1 MGRINVFTLEAS
13 ITLDA
18 SSYESEMAK
27 AAKTAKDTGNA
38 VSTSSSAME
47 SAMIKVPVAADKV
60 AKGMENLGKSTT
72 KASDG
77 IDGVKKT
84 TEETKKPL
92 GEIPPLTQKVKSA
105 FEKLSESVTKQASDL
120 DELKAKYASLYL
132 EQGEES
138 AEAQEVARQIT
149 ELSTSLGENK
159 AKISEAVDAA
169 NKFDTTMHDTSE
181 AVDDV
186 AEAVEDAGDKT
197 NLFADIL
204 KANLAS
210 GAIISG
216 VKKLAGVV
224 ADVGKA
230 AYTSYAQHEQL
241 TDGIKKLYG
250 DAAQAVISN
259 ANGAYK
265 SAQMS
270 ANSYMSNIMG
280 FSAALVESLNKD
292 QKEAAK
298 VADTALR
305 DVADNA
311 NAFGKYTVEELA
323 GVYQALAKGQY
334 QTLDNL
340 MLGFAGTKEG
350 LQQLLDKANEL
361 NEEQGIHTQYSI
373 NNFADIVN
381 AIHKVQEEM
390 GIAGTASG
398 EAANT
403 IEGSTAMAK
412 AAWENL
418 ATGMADSSADMEG
431 LTKDFVDSV
440 FTAGRNIIPR
450 VQQIVTGVG
459 TATVEAISYLR
470 ETNSAIDLLVTAFEF
485 AATAATVAGT
495 AIGANM
501 AGKAIA
507 NIATIFTAN
516 ASALAFFTAESGKAA
531 VAEAT
536 LNGVFSVSEIAVGVL
551 TGKIS
556 LATAAQYA
564 WNTAINAN
572 PIGLIAAAVAAL
584 AIGIGKATKAHKDFV
599 KELAGEPQTVE
610 EARAKVE
617 ELEQQYEE
625 ASKARLEAFSS
636 DAGFSGDTVE
646 MERLAEAIKQAKQNL
661 ADLEAQEQAAAEEAA
676 KPVNVIKAA
685 SEEYAA
691 TAQSILED
699 YQNTYTTIYNGLHD
713 VGSAFTSQIEVAKM
727 SWDDFMGNLKG
738 NTEVLQQIDEDFAFV
753 SEKADLAGIS
763 VDGLSQYLASMSTGE
778 QAGFLAGLRDELEDM
793 SGGTDGLSKK
803 LAELMDNVSAYE
815 AAGAETSD
823 GLALAVENVNA
834 RMQEAADSYVEKV
847 GDLDQEAEATEAAT
861 NTMSGLVAGIDSS
874 TPGVLAKLDSLASQM
889 KSRLTNSFAN
899 YTLTIKANIKGS
911 NVPGAKSGLDYVPY
925 DDYLVRLHK
934 GEKVLTAEE
943 ARAYRAGES
952 AGASGGADY
961 DGAGFSGGSRGVTI
975 IQNIQSVAQTPVELA
990 AATEAYF
997 TQARWTI

>member
-1 MGRINVFTLEAS
+1 MAANVFE
-13 ITLDA
+13 
-18 SSYESEMAK
+18 
-27 AAKTAKDTGNA
+27 
-38 VSTSSSAME
+38 
-47 SAMIKVPVAADKV
+47 
-60 AKGMENLGKSTT
+60 
-72 KASDG
+72 
-77 IDGVKKT
+77 
-84 TEETKKPL
+84 
-92 GEIPPLTQKVKSA
+92 
-105 FEKLSESVTKQASDL
+105 
-120 DELKAKYASLYL
+120 
-132 EQGEES
+132 
-138 AEAQEVARQIT
+138 
-149 ELSTSLGENK
+149 
-159 AKISEAVDAA
+159 
-169 NKFDTTMHDTSE
+169 
-181 AVDDV
+181 
-186 AEAVEDAGDKT
+186 
-197 NLFADIL
+197 LFATISLDTDEYERKLKDSGNKTSTFADVL

-210 GAIISG
+210 GAIIAG

-230 AYTSYAQHEQL
+230 AYTSYARYEQL
-241 TDGIKKLYG
+241 AGGAQLMFG
-250 DAAQAVISN
+250 DAYDFVAEKARN
-259 ANGAYK
+259 AYK
-265 SAQMS
+265 TVQMS
-270 ANSYMSNIMG
+270 QNDYLQQVNGFATGLKTALGGNVQAAAELADKVITAEADVVAATGNTQEAVQNAFNGIMKSNFTMLDNLQLGITPTKEG
-280 FSAALVESLNKD
+280 FQQLIDKVNEWNAENGEATAYTIDNLADCQAALVDYIEMQGLAGYAAN
-292 QKEAAK
+292 EAA
-298 VADTALR
+298 
-305 DVADNA
+305 
-311 NAFGKYTVEELA
+311 G
-323 GVYQALAKGQY
+323 
-334 QTLDNL
+334 
-340 MLGFAGTKEG
+340 
-350 LQQLLDKANEL
+350 
-361 NEEQGIHTQYSI
+361 
-373 NNFADIVN
+373 
-381 AIHKVQEEM
+381 
-390 GIAGTASG
+390 
-398 EAANT
+398 T
-403 IEGSTAMAK
+403 IEGSTASMK
-412 AAWENL
+412 AAWQNL

-459 TATVEAISYLR
+459 TATAEAISYLR

-495 AIGANM
+495 AIGASM

-551 TGKIS
+551 TGQIS

-625 ASKARLEAFSS
+625 ASKARLEMFTS

-793 SGGTDGLSKK
+793 SGGTEGLSKK

-815 AAGAETSD
+815 AAGTETSD

>member
-1 MGRINVFTLEAS
+1 MAANVFELFATIS
-13 ITLDA
+13 LDTDE
-18 SSYESEMAK
+18 YERK
-27 AAKTAKDTGNA
+27 LKD
-38 VSTSSSAME
+38 S
-47 SAMIKVPVAADKV
+47 
-60 AKGMENLGKSTT
+60 
-72 KASDG
+72 
-77 IDGVKKT
+77 
-84 TEETKKPL
+84 
-92 GEIPPLTQKVKSA
+92 
-105 FEKLSESVTKQASDL
+105 
-120 DELKAKYASLYL
+120 
-132 EQGEES
+132 
-138 AEAQEVARQIT
+138 
-149 ELSTSLGENK
+149 ENK
-159 AKISEAVDAA
+159 
-169 NKFDTTMHDTSE
+169 TS
-181 AVDDV
+181 
-186 AEAVEDAGDKT
+186 T
-197 NLFADIL
+197 FADVL

-210 GAIISG
+210 GAIIAG

-230 AYTSYAQHEQL
+230 AYTSYARYEQL
-241 TDGIKKLYG
+241 AGGAQLMFG
-250 DAAQAVISN
+250 DAYDFVAEKARN
-259 ANGAYK
+259 AYK
-265 SAQMS
+265 TVQMS
-270 ANSYMSNIMG
+270 QNDYLQQVNGFATGLKTALGGNVQAAAELADKVITAEADVVAATGNTQEAVQNAFNGIMKSNFTMLDNLQLGITPTKEG
-280 FSAALVESLNKD
+280 FQQLIDKVNDWNAENGKATAYTIDNLADCQAALVDYIEMQGLAGYAAN
-292 QKEAAK
+292 EAA
-298 VADTALR
+298 D
-305 DVADNA
+305 
-311 NAFGKYTVEELA
+311 
-323 GVYQALAKGQY
+323 
-334 QTLDNL
+334 
-340 MLGFAGTKEG
+340 
-350 LQQLLDKANEL
+350 
-361 NEEQGIHTQYSI
+361 
-373 NNFADIVN
+373 
-381 AIHKVQEEM
+381 
-390 GIAGTASG
+390 
-398 EAANT
+398 T
-403 IEGSTAMAK
+403 IEGSTASMK
-412 AAWENL
+412 AAWQNL
-418 ATGMADSSADMEG
+418 ATGMADSNADMEG
-431 LTKDFVDSV
+431 LTQDFVDSV
-440 FTAGRNIIPR
+440 FTAGKNIIPR

-470 ETNSAIDLLVTAFEF
+470 ETNSAIDLLVTAFEL

-495 AIGANM
+495 AIGASM

-551 TGKIS
+551 TGQIS

-564 WNTAINAN
+564 WNTAIAAN
-572 PIGLIAAAVAAL
+572 PLGVLAAAVAAL
-584 AIGIGKATKAHKDFV
+584 AIGIGKATKAHKEFV

-617 ELEQQYEE
+617 ELKKQYEE
-625 ASKARLEAFSS
+625 ASKARLEMFSS

-646 MERLAEAIKQAKQNL
+646 MERLAEAIKQAEQNL
-661 ADLEAQEQAAAEEAA
+661 ADLQAQEQAAAEEAA
-676 KPVNVIKAA
+676 KPANVIKAA

-691 TAQSILED
+691 AAQSILED

-713 VGSAFTSQIEVAKM
+713 VGSAFTSQIEVVKM

-793 SGGTDGLSKK
+793 SGGTEGLSKK

-815 AAGAETSD
+815 AAGTETSN

-847 GDLDQEAEATEAAT
+847 GDLDQEAAATEAAT

-911 NVPGAKSGLDYVPY
+911 NIPGAKSGLDYVPY

-934 GEKVLTAEE
+934 GEKVLTAKE

-952 AGASGGADY
+952 AGASGGAGY

>member
-1 MGRINVFTLEAS
+1 MGANVFELFATIS
-13 ITLDA
+13 LDTDE
-18 SSYESEMAK
+18 YERK
-27 AAKTAKDTGNA
+27 LKD
-38 VSTSSSAME
+38 S
-47 SAMIKVPVAADKV
+47 
-60 AKGMENLGKSTT
+60 
-72 KASDG
+72 
-77 IDGVKKT
+77 
-84 TEETKKPL
+84 
-92 GEIPPLTQKVKSA
+92 
-105 FEKLSESVTKQASDL
+105 
-120 DELKAKYASLYL
+120 
-132 EQGEES
+132 
-138 AEAQEVARQIT
+138 
-149 ELSTSLGENK
+149 
-159 AKISEAVDAA
+159 
-169 NKFDTTMHDTSE
+169 
-181 AVDDV
+181 
-186 AEAVEDAGDKT
+186 GDKT
-197 NLFADIL
+197 STFADVL

-210 GAIISG
+210 GAISAG

-230 AYTSYAQHEQL
+230 AYTSYTRYEQL
-241 TDGIKKLYG
+241 AGGAQLMFG
-250 DAAQAVISN
+250 DAYDFVAEKARN
-259 ANGAYK
+259 AYK
-265 SAQMS
+265 SVQMS
-270 ANSYMSNIMG
+270 QNDYLQQVNGFATGLKTALGGNVQAAAELANKVITAEADVVAATGNTQEAVQNAFNGIMKSNFTMLDNLQLGITPTKEGFQQLIDKVNEWNAENGEATSYTIDNLADCQ
-280 FSAALVESLNKD
+280 AALVDYIEMQGLAGYAAN
-292 QKEAAK
+292 EAA
-298 VADTALR
+298 
-305 DVADNA
+305 
-311 NAFGKYTVEELA
+311 G
-323 GVYQALAKGQY
+323 
-334 QTLDNL
+334 
-340 MLGFAGTKEG
+340 
-350 LQQLLDKANEL
+350 
-361 NEEQGIHTQYSI
+361 
-373 NNFADIVN
+373 
-381 AIHKVQEEM
+381 
-390 GIAGTASG
+390 
-398 EAANT
+398 T
-403 IEGSTAMAK
+403 IEGSTASMK
-412 AAWENL
+412 AAWQNL

-440 FTAGRNIIPR
+440 FTAGKNIIPR

-470 ETNSAIDLLVTAFEF
+470 ETNSAIDLLATAFEF
-485 AATAATVAGT
+485 AATAATVAGA

-507 NIATIFTAN
+507 NIATVFTAN

-551 TGKIS
+551 TGQIS

-564 WNTAINAN
+564 WNTAIKAN

-584 AIGIGKATKAHKDFV
+584 AIGIGKATKAHKEFV

-625 ASKARLEAFSS
+625 ASKARLEMFSS

-676 KPVNVIKAA
+676 KPANVIKAA

-691 TAQSILED
+691 AAQSILED

-793 SGGTDGLSKK
+793 SGGTEGLSKK

-815 AAGAETSD
+815 AAGTETSD

-847 GDLDQEAEATEAAT
+847 GDLDQEAAATEAAT

-874 TPGVLAKLDSLASQM
+874 TPGVLTKLDSLASQM

-911 NVPGAKSGLDYVPY
+911 NIPGAKSGLDYVPY

-934 GEKVLTAEE
+934 GETVLTAEE
-943 ARAYRAGES
+943 ARAYRAGKS
-952 AGASGGADY
+952 AGASGGVDY
-961 DGAGFSGGSRGVTI
+961 DGAGFAGGSRGVTI

>member
-1 MGRINVFTLEAS
+1 MAANVFELFATIS
-13 ITLDA
+13 LDTDE
-18 SSYESEMAK
+18 YERK
-27 AAKTAKDTGNA
+27 LKD
-38 VSTSSSAME
+38 S
-47 SAMIKVPVAADKV
+47 
-60 AKGMENLGKSTT
+60 
-72 KASDG
+72 
-77 IDGVKKT
+77 
-84 TEETKKPL
+84 
-92 GEIPPLTQKVKSA
+92 
-105 FEKLSESVTKQASDL
+105 
-120 DELKAKYASLYL
+120 
-132 EQGEES
+132 
-138 AEAQEVARQIT
+138 
-149 ELSTSLGENK
+149 ENK
-159 AKISEAVDAA
+159 
-169 NKFDTTMHDTSE
+169 TS
-181 AVDDV
+181 
-186 AEAVEDAGDKT
+186 T
-197 NLFADIL
+197 FADVL

-210 GAIISG
+210 GAIIAG

-230 AYTSYAQHEQL
+230 AYTSYARYEQL
-241 TDGIKKLYG
+241 AGGAQLMFG
-250 DAAQAVISN
+250 DAYDFVAEKARN
-259 ANGAYK
+259 AYETV
-265 SAQMS
+265 QMS
-270 ANSYMSNIMG
+270 QNDYLQQVNGFATGLKTALGGNVQAAAELADKVITAEADVVAATGNTQEAVQNAFNGIMKSNFTMLDNLQLGITPTKEG
-280 FSAALVESLNKD
+280 FQQLIDKVNEWNAENGEATAYTIDNLADCQAALVDYIEMQGLAGYAAN
-292 QKEAAK
+292 EAA
-298 VADTALR
+298 
-305 DVADNA
+305 
-311 NAFGKYTVEELA
+311 G
-323 GVYQALAKGQY
+323 
-334 QTLDNL
+334 
-340 MLGFAGTKEG
+340 
-350 LQQLLDKANEL
+350 
-361 NEEQGIHTQYSI
+361 
-373 NNFADIVN
+373 
-381 AIHKVQEEM
+381 
-390 GIAGTASG
+390 
-398 EAANT
+398 T
-403 IEGSTAMAK
+403 IEGSTASMK
-412 AAWENL
+412 AAWQNL

-440 FTAGRNIIPR
+440 FTAGKNIIPR

-459 TATVEAISYLR
+459 AATAEAISYLR
-470 ETNSAIDLLVTAFEF
+470 ETNGAIDLLVTAFEF

-495 AIGANM
+495 AIGVNM

-551 TGKIS
+551 TGQIS

-584 AIGIGKATKAHKDFV
+584 AIGIGKATKAHKAFV

-625 ASKARLEAFSS
+625 ASKARLEMFTS

-646 MERLAEAIKQAKQNL
+646 MERLSEAIKQAKQNL

-676 KPVNVIKAA
+676 KPANVIKAA

-713 VGSAFTSQIEVAKM
+713 VGSAFTSQIEVVKM
-727 SWDDFMGNLKG
+727 SWDGLMGNLHG
-738 NTEVLQQIDEDFAFV
+738 NTEVLQQIDEDFAFIR
-753 SEKADLAGIS
+753 EKADLAGVSI
-763 VDGLSQYLASMSTGE
+763 DGLGKYLASMSDGE
-778 QAGFLAGLRDELEDM
+778 KAGFLAGVRKELEDM
-793 SGGTDGLSKK
+793 SGGTDGLSRKF
-803 LAELMDNVSAYE
+803 ATLMDGISAYE
-815 AAGAETSD
+815 AAGTETSD

-847 GDLDQEAEATEAAT
+847 GDLDQEAAATEAAT

-874 TPGVLAKLDSLASQM
+874 TPGVLDKLDSLASQM

-943 ARAYRAGES
+943 ARAYRAGKS

-961 DGAGFSGGSRGVTI
+961 DGVGFAGGGRGVTI
-975 IQNIQSVAQTPVELA
+975 IQNINSPVQSEVELA

>member
-1 MGRINVFTLEAS
+1 MAANVFELFATIS
-13 ITLDA
+13 LDTDE
-18 SSYESEMAK
+18 YERK
-27 AAKTAKDTGNA
+27 LKD
-38 VSTSSSAME
+38 S
-47 SAMIKVPVAADKV
+47 
-60 AKGMENLGKSTT
+60 
-72 KASDG
+72 
-77 IDGVKKT
+77 
-84 TEETKKPL
+84 
-92 GEIPPLTQKVKSA
+92 
-105 FEKLSESVTKQASDL
+105 
-120 DELKAKYASLYL
+120 
-132 EQGEES
+132 
-138 AEAQEVARQIT
+138 
-149 ELSTSLGENK
+149 ENK
-159 AKISEAVDAA
+159 
-169 NKFDTTMHDTSE
+169 TSTFS
-181 AVDDV
+181 DV
-186 AEAVEDAGDKT
+186 
-197 NLFADIL
+197 L

-210 GAIISG
+210 GAIIAG

-230 AYTSYAQHEQL
+230 AYTSYARYEQL
-241 TDGIKKLYG
+241 ASGAQLMFG
-250 DAAQAVISN
+250 DAYDFVAEKARN
-259 ANGAYK
+259 AYK
-265 SAQMS
+265 SVQMS
-270 ANSYMSNIMG
+270 QNDYLQQVNGFATGLKTALGGNVQAAAKLADKVITAEADVVAATGTTQEAVQNAFNGIMKSNYTMLDNLQLGITPTKEG
-280 FSAALVESLNKD
+280 FQQLIDKVNEWNAETGEATAYTIDNLADCQAALVDYIEMQGLSNYAAE
-292 QKEAAK
+292 EAA
-298 VADTALR
+298 R
-305 DVADNA
+305 
-311 NAFGKYTVEELA
+311 
-323 GVYQALAKGQY
+323 
-334 QTLDNL
+334 
-340 MLGFAGTKEG
+340 
-350 LQQLLDKANEL
+350 
-361 NEEQGIHTQYSI
+361 
-373 NNFADIVN
+373 
-381 AIHKVQEEM
+381 
-390 GIAGTASG
+390 
-398 EAANT
+398 T
-403 IEGSTAMAK
+403 IEGSTASMK
-412 AAWENL
+412 AAWQNL
-418 ATGMADSSADMEG
+418 ATDMADSSADMEG
-431 LTKDFVDSV
+431 LTQDFVDSV
-440 FTAGRNIIPR
+440 FTAGKNIIPR

-564 WNTAINAN
+564 WNTAITAN
-572 PIGLIAAAVAAL
+572 PLGVLAAAVAAL
-584 AIGIGKATKAHKDFV
+584 AIGIGKATKAHKAFV

-625 ASKARLEAFSS
+625 ASKARLEMFTS

-713 VGSAFTSQIEVAKM
+713 VGSAFTSQIEVVKM
-727 SWDDFMGNLKG
+727 SWDDFMGNLTG
-738 NTEVLQQIDEDFAFV
+738 NTEVLQQIDEDFAFI

-763 VDGLSQYLASMSTGE
+763 IDGLAQYLASMSTGE
-778 QAGFLAGLRDELEDM
+778 KAGFLAGAREELEDM
-793 SGGTDGLSKK
+793 SGGVDGLRGK
-803 LAELMDNVSAYE
+803 LATLMDGVSAYE
-815 AAGAETSD
+815 AAGTESTD
-823 GLALAVENVNA
+823 GLALAVENVKA

-847 GDLDQEAEATEAAT
+847 GDLDQEAAATEAAT

-943 ARAYRAGES
+943 ARAYRAGKS
-952 AGASGGADY
+952 AGASGVADY
-961 DGAGFSGGSRGVTI
+961 DGVGFSGGSRGVTI

>member
-1 MGRINVFTLEAS
+1 MAANVFELFATIS
-13 ITLDA
+13 LDTDE
-18 SSYESEMAK
+18 YERK
-27 AAKTAKDTGNA
+27 LKD
-38 VSTSSSAME
+38 S
-47 SAMIKVPVAADKV
+47 
-60 AKGMENLGKSTT
+60 
-72 KASDG
+72 
-77 IDGVKKT
+77 
-84 TEETKKPL
+84 
-92 GEIPPLTQKVKSA
+92 
-105 FEKLSESVTKQASDL
+105 
-120 DELKAKYASLYL
+120 
-132 EQGEES
+132 
-138 AEAQEVARQIT
+138 
-149 ELSTSLGENK
+149 ENK
-159 AKISEAVDAA
+159 
-169 NKFDTTMHDTSE
+169 TS
-181 AVDDV
+181 
-186 AEAVEDAGDKT
+186 T
-197 NLFADIL
+197 FADVL

-210 GAIISG
+210 GAIIAG

-373 NNFADIVN
+373 DNFADIVN

-459 TATVEAISYLR
+459 TATAEAISYLR

-495 AIGANM
+495 AIGVNM

-564 WNTAINAN
+564 WNTAITAN
-572 PIGLIAAAVAAL
+572 PLGVLAAAVAAL
-584 AIGIGKATKAHKDFV
+584 AIGIGKATKAHKEYV

-610 EARAKVE
+610 EARARVE

-625 ASKARLEAFSS
+625 ASKARLEMFSS

-676 KPVNVIKAA
+676 KPANVIKAA

-691 TAQSILED
+691 AAQSILED

-738 NTEVLQQIDEDFAFV
+738 NTEVLQQIDEDFAFI

-793 SGGTDGLSKK
+793 SGGTEGLSKK
-803 LAELMDNVSAYE
+803 TCGAY
-815 AAGAETSD
+815 G
-823 GLALAVENVNA
+823 
-834 RMQEAADSYVEKV
+834 
-847 GDLDQEAEATEAAT
+847 
-861 NTMSGLVAGIDSS
+861 
-874 TPGVLAKLDSLASQM
+874 
-889 KSRLTNSFAN
+889 
-899 YTLTIKANIKGS
+899 
-911 NVPGAKSGLDYVPY
+911 
-925 DDYLVRLHK
+925 
-934 GEKVLTAEE
+934 
-943 ARAYRAGES
+943 
-952 AGASGGADY
+952 
-961 DGAGFSGGSRGVTI
+961 
-975 IQNIQSVAQTPVELA
+975 
-990 AATEAYF
+990 
-997 TQARWTI
+997 

>member
-1 MGRINVFTLEAS
+1 MAANVFELFATIS
-13 ITLDA
+13 LDTDE
-18 SSYESEMAK
+18 YERK
-27 AAKTAKDTGNA
+27 LKD
-38 VSTSSSAME
+38 S
-47 SAMIKVPVAADKV
+47 
-60 AKGMENLGKSTT
+60 
-72 KASDG
+72 
-77 IDGVKKT
+77 
-84 TEETKKPL
+84 
-92 GEIPPLTQKVKSA
+92 
-105 FEKLSESVTKQASDL
+105 
-120 DELKAKYASLYL
+120 
-132 EQGEES
+132 
-138 AEAQEVARQIT
+138 
-149 ELSTSLGENK
+149 ENK
-159 AKISEAVDAA
+159 
-169 NKFDTTMHDTSE
+169 TS
-181 AVDDV
+181 
-186 AEAVEDAGDKT
+186 T
-197 NLFADIL
+197 FADVL

-210 GAIISG
+210 GAIIAG

-230 AYTSYAQHEQL
+230 AYTSYARYEQL
-241 TDGIKKLYG
+241 ASGAQLMFG
-250 DAAQAVISN
+250 DAYDFVAEKARN
-259 ANGAYK
+259 AYK
-265 SAQMS
+265 TVQMS
-270 ANSYMSNIMG
+270 QNDYLQQVNGFATGLKTALGGNVQAAAELADKVITAEADVVAATGNSQEAVQNAFNGIMKSNYTMLDNLQLGIAPTKEG
-280 FSAALVESLNKD
+280 FQQLIDKVNEWNAENGEATSYTIDNLADCQAALVDYIEMQGLAGYAAN
-292 QKEAAK
+292 EAA
-298 VADTALR
+298 
-305 DVADNA
+305 
-311 NAFGKYTVEELA
+311 G
-323 GVYQALAKGQY
+323 
-334 QTLDNL
+334 
-340 MLGFAGTKEG
+340 
-350 LQQLLDKANEL
+350 
-361 NEEQGIHTQYSI
+361 
-373 NNFADIVN
+373 
-381 AIHKVQEEM
+381 
-390 GIAGTASG
+390 
-398 EAANT
+398 T
-403 IEGSTAMAK
+403 IEGSTASMK
-412 AAWENL
+412 AAWQNL
-418 ATGMADSSADMEG
+418 ATGMADSNADMEG

-440 FTAGRNIIPR
+440 FTAGKNIIPR

-495 AIGANM
+495 AIGASM

-551 TGKIS
+551 TGQIS

-676 KPVNVIKAA
+676 KPANVIKAA

-691 TAQSILED
+691 AAQSILED

-713 VGSAFTSQIEVAKM
+713 VGSAFTSKIEVVKM

-815 AAGAETSD
+815 AAGTEPSD

-847 GDLDQEAEATEAAT
+847 GDLDQEAAATKAAT

>member
-1 MGRINVFTLEAS
+1 MAANVFELFATIS
-13 ITLDA
+13 LDTDE
-18 SSYESEMAK
+18 YERK
-27 AAKTAKDTGNA
+27 LKD
-38 VSTSSSAME
+38 S
-47 SAMIKVPVAADKV
+47 
-60 AKGMENLGKSTT
+60 
-72 KASDG
+72 
-77 IDGVKKT
+77 
-84 TEETKKPL
+84 
-92 GEIPPLTQKVKSA
+92 
-105 FEKLSESVTKQASDL
+105 
-120 DELKAKYASLYL
+120 
-132 EQGEES
+132 
-138 AEAQEVARQIT
+138 
-149 ELSTSLGENK
+149 ENK
-159 AKISEAVDAA
+159 
-169 NKFDTTMHDTSE
+169 TS
-181 AVDDV
+181 
-186 AEAVEDAGDKT
+186 T
-197 NLFADIL
+197 FADVL

-210 GAIISG
+210 GAIIAG

-230 AYTSYAQHEQL
+230 AYTSYARYEQL
-241 TDGIKKLYG
+241 AGGAQLMFG
-250 DAAQAVISN
+250 DAYDFVAEKARN
-259 ANGAYK
+259 AYK
-265 SAQMS
+265 SVQMS
-270 ANSYMSNIMG
+270 QNDYLQQVNG
-280 FSAALVESLNKD
+280 FSTGLKTALGGNVQAAAELADKVITAEADVVAATGNTQEAVQNAFNGIMKSNFTMLDNLQLGITPTKEGFQQLIDKVNEWNAENGEATAYTIDNLADCQAALVDYIEMQGLAGYAAN
-292 QKEAAK
+292 EAA
-298 VADTALR
+298 
-305 DVADNA
+305 
-311 NAFGKYTVEELA
+311 G
-323 GVYQALAKGQY
+323 
-334 QTLDNL
+334 
-340 MLGFAGTKEG
+340 
-350 LQQLLDKANEL
+350 
-361 NEEQGIHTQYSI
+361 
-373 NNFADIVN
+373 
-381 AIHKVQEEM
+381 
-390 GIAGTASG
+390 
-398 EAANT
+398 T
-403 IEGSTAMAK
+403 IEGSTASMK
-412 AAWENL
+412 AAWQNL

-459 TATVEAISYLR
+459 TATAEAISYLR

-495 AIGANM
+495 AIGASM

-551 TGKIS
+551 SGQIS

-625 ASKARLEAFSS
+625 ASKARLEMFTS

-713 VGSAFTSQIEVAKM
+713 VGSAFTSQIEVVKM
-727 SWDDFMGNLKG
+727 SWDGLMGNLHG
-738 NTEVLQQIDEDFAFV
+738 NTEVLQQIDEDFAFIR
-753 SEKADLAGIS
+753 EKADLAGVSI
-763 VDGLSQYLASMSTGE
+763 DGLGKYLASMSDGE
-778 QAGFLAGLRDELEDM
+778 KAGFLAGVRKELEDM
-793 SGGTDGLSKK
+793 SGGTDGLSRKF
-803 LAELMDNVSAYE
+803 ATLMDGISAYE
-815 AAGAETSD
+815 AAGTETSD

-847 GDLDQEAEATEAAT
+847 GDLDQEAAATEAAT

-874 TPGVLAKLDSLASQM
+874 TPGVLDKLDSLASQM

-943 ARAYRAGES
+943 ARAYRAGKS

-961 DGAGFSGGSRGVTI
+961 DGVGFAGGGRGVTI
-975 IQNIQSVAQTPVELA
+975 IQNINSPVQSEVELA

>member
-1 MGRINVFTLEAS
+1 MAANVFELFATIS
-13 ITLDA
+13 LDTDE
-18 SSYESEMAK
+18 YERK
-27 AAKTAKDTGNA
+27 LKD
-38 VSTSSSAME
+38 S
-47 SAMIKVPVAADKV
+47 
-60 AKGMENLGKSTT
+60 
-72 KASDG
+72 
-77 IDGVKKT
+77 
-84 TEETKKPL
+84 
-92 GEIPPLTQKVKSA
+92 
-105 FEKLSESVTKQASDL
+105 
-120 DELKAKYASLYL
+120 
-132 EQGEES
+132 
-138 AEAQEVARQIT
+138 
-149 ELSTSLGENK
+149 ENK
-159 AKISEAVDAA
+159 
-169 NKFDTTMHDTSE
+169 TS
-181 AVDDV
+181 
-186 AEAVEDAGDKT
+186 T
-197 NLFADIL
+197 FADVL

-210 GAIISG
+210 GAIIAG

-230 AYTSYAQHEQL
+230 AYTSYARYEQL
-241 TDGIKKLYG
+241 AGGAQLMFG
-250 DAAQAVISN
+250 DAYDFVAEKARN
-259 ANGAYK
+259 AYETV
-265 SAQMS
+265 QMS
-270 ANSYMSNIMG
+270 QNDYLQQVNGFATGLKTALGGNVQAAAELADKVITAEADVVAATGNTQEAVQNAFNGIMKSNFTMLDNLQLGIAPTKEG
-280 FSAALVESLNKD
+280 FQQLIDKVNEWNAENGEATAYTIDNLADCQAALVDYIEMQGLAGYAAN
-292 QKEAAK
+292 EAA
-298 VADTALR
+298 
-305 DVADNA
+305 
-311 NAFGKYTVEELA
+311 G
-323 GVYQALAKGQY
+323 
-334 QTLDNL
+334 
-340 MLGFAGTKEG
+340 
-350 LQQLLDKANEL
+350 
-361 NEEQGIHTQYSI
+361 
-373 NNFADIVN
+373 
-381 AIHKVQEEM
+381 
-390 GIAGTASG
+390 
-398 EAANT
+398 T
-403 IEGSTAMAK
+403 IEGSTASMK
-412 AAWENL
+412 AAWQNL

-440 FTAGRNIIPR
+440 FTAGKNIIPR

-676 KPVNVIKAA
+676 KPANVIKAA

-691 TAQSILED
+691 AAQSILED

-793 SGGTDGLSKK
+793 SGGTEGLSKK

>member
-197 NLFADIL
+197 NLFADVL

-210 GAIISG
+210 GAIIAG

-440 FTAGRNIIPR
+440 FTAGKNIIPR

-495 AIGANM
+495 AIGASM

-551 TGKIS
+551 TGQIS

-625 ASKARLEAFSS
+625 ASKARLEMFTS
-636 DAGFSGDTVE
+636 DAGFSGGTVE

-793 SGGTDGLSKK
+793 SGGTEGLSKK

-815 AAGAETSD
+815 AAGTETSD

-961 DGAGFSGGSRGVTI
+961 DGAGVSGGSRGVTI

>member
-1 MGRINVFTLEAS
+1 MAANVFELFATIS
-13 ITLDA
+13 LDTDE
-18 SSYESEMAK
+18 YERK
-27 AAKTAKDTGNA
+27 LKD
-38 VSTSSSAME
+38 S
-47 SAMIKVPVAADKV
+47 
-60 AKGMENLGKSTT
+60 
-72 KASDG
+72 
-77 IDGVKKT
+77 
-84 TEETKKPL
+84 
-92 GEIPPLTQKVKSA
+92 
-105 FEKLSESVTKQASDL
+105 
-120 DELKAKYASLYL
+120 
-132 EQGEES
+132 
-138 AEAQEVARQIT
+138 
-149 ELSTSLGENK
+149 ENK
-159 AKISEAVDAA
+159 
-169 NKFDTTMHDTSE
+169 TS
-181 AVDDV
+181 
-186 AEAVEDAGDKT
+186 T
-197 NLFADIL
+197 FADVL

-210 GAIISG
+210 GAIIAG

-230 AYTSYAQHEQL
+230 AYTSYARYEQL
-241 TDGIKKLYG
+241 AGGAQLMFG
-250 DAAQAVISN
+250 DAYDFVAEKARN
-259 ANGAYK
+259 AYK
-265 SAQMS
+265 TVQMS
-270 ANSYMSNIMG
+270 QNDYLQQVNGFATGLKTALGGNVQAAAELADKVITAEADVVAATGNSQEAVQNAFNGIMKSNYTMLDNLQLGITPTKEG
-280 FSAALVESLNKD
+280 FQQLIDKVNEWNAENGEATSYTIDNLADCQAALVDYIEMQGLAGYAAN
-292 QKEAAK
+292 EAA
-298 VADTALR
+298 
-305 DVADNA
+305 
-311 NAFGKYTVEELA
+311 G
-323 GVYQALAKGQY
+323 
-334 QTLDNL
+334 
-340 MLGFAGTKEG
+340 
-350 LQQLLDKANEL
+350 
-361 NEEQGIHTQYSI
+361 
-373 NNFADIVN
+373 
-381 AIHKVQEEM
+381 
-390 GIAGTASG
+390 
-398 EAANT
+398 T
-403 IEGSTAMAK
+403 IEGSTASMK
-412 AAWENL
+412 AAWQNL
-418 ATGMADSSADMEG
+418 ATGMADSNADMEG

-440 FTAGRNIIPR
+440 FTAGKNIIPR

-495 AIGANM
+495 AIAANM

-507 NIATIFTAN
+507 NIATVFTAN

-676 KPVNVIKAA
+676 KPANVIKAA

-691 TAQSILED
+691 AAQSILED

-753 SEKADLAGIS
+753 SEKADLAGVSI
-763 VDGLSQYLASMSTGE
+763 DGLAQYLASMSTGE

-793 SGGTDGLSKK
+793 SGGTEGLSKK

-815 AAGAETSD
+815 AAGTETSD
-823 GLALAVENVNA
+823 GLALAVENVKS

-847 GDLDQEAEATEAAT
+847 GDLDQEAAATEAAT

-874 TPGVLAKLDSLASQM
+874 TPGVLDKLDSLASQM

-899 YTLTIKANIKGS
+899 YTLTIRANIKGS

-934 GEKVLTAEE
+934 GEKVLAAEE
-943 ARAYRAGES
+943 ARAYRAGKS
-952 AGASGGADY
+952 AGASGVADY
-961 DGAGFSGGSRGVTI
+961 DGVGFSGGSRGVTI

>member
-1 MGRINVFTLEAS
+1 MGRINVFKLEAS

-186 AEAVEDAGDKT
+186 AEAVEDAGEKT

-210 GAIISG
+210 GAIIAG

-230 AYTSYAQHEQL
+230 AYTSYARYEQL
-241 TDGIKKLYG
+241 AGGAQLMFG
-250 DAAQAVISN
+250 DAYDFVAEKARN
-259 ANGAYK
+259 AYK
-265 SAQMS
+265 TVQMS
-270 ANSYMSNIMG
+270 QNDYLQQVNGFATGLKTALGGNVQAAAELADKVITAEADVVAATGNTQEAVQNAFNGIMKSNFTMLDNLQLGITPTKEG
-280 FSAALVESLNKD
+280 FQQLIDKVNEWNAENGEATAYTIDNLADCQAALVDYIEMQGLAGYAAN
-292 QKEAAK
+292 EAA
-298 VADTALR
+298 
-305 DVADNA
+305 
-311 NAFGKYTVEELA
+311 G
-323 GVYQALAKGQY
+323 
-334 QTLDNL
+334 
-340 MLGFAGTKEG
+340 
-350 LQQLLDKANEL
+350 
-361 NEEQGIHTQYSI
+361 
-373 NNFADIVN
+373 
-381 AIHKVQEEM
+381 
-390 GIAGTASG
+390 
-398 EAANT
+398 T
-403 IEGSTAMAK
+403 IEGSTASMK
-412 AAWENL
+412 AAWQNL

-431 LTKDFVDSV
+431 LTQDFVDSV

-470 ETNSAIDLLVTAFEF
+470 ETNSAIDLLATAFEF
-485 AATAATVAGT
+485 AATAATVAGA

-507 NIATIFTAN
+507 NIATVFTAN

-536 LNGVFSVSEIAVGVL
+536 LNGVFSVSEIAIGVL

-564 WNTAINAN
+564 WNTAIQAN

-584 AIGIGKATKAHKDFV
+584 AIGIGKATKAHKEFV

-625 ASKARLEAFSS
+625 ASKARLEMFSS

-646 MERLAEAIKQAKQNL
+646 MERLAEAIKQAEQNL
-661 ADLEAQEQAAAEEAA
+661 ADLQAQEQAAAEEAA
-676 KPVNVIKAA
+676 KPANVIKAA

-691 TAQSILED
+691 AAQSILED

-793 SGGTDGLSKK
+793 SGGTEGLSKK

-815 AAGAETSD
+815 AAGTETSD
-823 GLALAVENVNA
+823 GLALAVENVKS

-847 GDLDQEAEATEAAT
+847 GDLDMEAEATEAAT

-874 TPGVLAKLDSLASQM
+874 TPGVLGKLDSLASQM

-911 NVPGAKSGLDYVPY
+911 NIPGAKSGLDYVPY

-934 GEKVLTAEE
+934 GEKVLTAKE
-943 ARAYRAGES
+943 ARAYRAGKS

-961 DGAGFSGGSRGVTI
+961 DGAGFAGGGRGVTI
-975 IQNIQSVAQTPVELA
+975 IQNINSPVQSEVELA

>member
-1 MGRINVFTLEAS
+1 MAANVFELFATIS
-13 ITLDA
+13 LDTDE
-18 SSYESEMAK
+18 YERK
-27 AAKTAKDTGNA
+27 LKD
-38 VSTSSSAME
+38 S
-47 SAMIKVPVAADKV
+47 
-60 AKGMENLGKSTT
+60 
-72 KASDG
+72 
-77 IDGVKKT
+77 
-84 TEETKKPL
+84 
-92 GEIPPLTQKVKSA
+92 
-105 FEKLSESVTKQASDL
+105 
-120 DELKAKYASLYL
+120 
-132 EQGEES
+132 
-138 AEAQEVARQIT
+138 
-149 ELSTSLGENK
+149 ENK
-159 AKISEAVDAA
+159 
-169 NKFDTTMHDTSE
+169 TS
-181 AVDDV
+181 
-186 AEAVEDAGDKT
+186 T
-197 NLFADIL
+197 FADVL

-210 GAIISG
+210 GAIIAG

-230 AYTSYAQHEQL
+230 AYTSYARYEQL
-241 TDGIKKLYG
+241 AGGAQLMFG
-250 DAAQAVISN
+250 DAYDFVAEKARN
-259 ANGAYK
+259 AYETV
-265 SAQMS
+265 QMS
-270 ANSYMSNIMG
+270 QNDYLQQVNGFATGLKTALGGNVQAAAELADKVITAEADVVAATGNTQEAVQNAFNGIMKSNFTMLDNLQLGITPTKEG
-280 FSAALVESLNKD
+280 FQQLIDKVNEWNAENGEATAYTIDNLADCQAALVDYIEMQGLAGYAAN
-292 QKEAAK
+292 EAA
-298 VADTALR
+298 
-305 DVADNA
+305 
-311 NAFGKYTVEELA
+311 G
-323 GVYQALAKGQY
+323 
-334 QTLDNL
+334 
-340 MLGFAGTKEG
+340 
-350 LQQLLDKANEL
+350 
-361 NEEQGIHTQYSI
+361 
-373 NNFADIVN
+373 
-381 AIHKVQEEM
+381 
-390 GIAGTASG
+390 
-398 EAANT
+398 T
-403 IEGSTAMAK
+403 IEGSTASMK
-412 AAWENL
+412 AAWQNL

-440 FTAGRNIIPR
+440 FTAGKNIIPR

-584 AIGIGKATKAHKDFV
+584 AIGIGKATKAHKAFV

-625 ASKARLEAFSS
+625 ASKARLEMFTS

-713 VGSAFTSQIEVAKM
+713 VGSAFTSQIEVVKM
-727 SWDDFMGNLKG
+727 SWDGLMGNLHG
-738 NTEVLQQIDEDFAFV
+738 NTEVLQQIDEDFAFIR
-753 SEKADLAGIS
+753 EKADLAGVSI
-763 VDGLSQYLASMSTGE
+763 DGLGKYLASMSDGE
-778 QAGFLAGLRDELEDM
+778 KAGFLAGVRKELEDM
-793 SGGTDGLSKK
+793 SGGTDGLSRKF
-803 LAELMDNVSAYE
+803 ATLMDGISAYE
-815 AAGAETSD
+815 AAGTETSD

-847 GDLDQEAEATEAAT
+847 GDLDQEAAATEAAT

-874 TPGVLAKLDSLASQM
+874 TPGVLDKLDSLASQM

-943 ARAYRAGES
+943 ARAYRAGKS

-961 DGAGFSGGSRGVTI
+961 DGVGFAGGGRGVTI
-975 IQNIQSVAQTPVELA
+975 IQNINSPVQSEVELA

>member
-1 MGRINVFTLEAS
+1 MAANVFELFATIS
-13 ITLDA
+13 LDTDE
-18 SSYESEMAK
+18 YERK
-27 AAKTAKDTGNA
+27 LKD
-38 VSTSSSAME
+38 S
-47 SAMIKVPVAADKV
+47 
-60 AKGMENLGKSTT
+60 
-72 KASDG
+72 
-77 IDGVKKT
+77 
-84 TEETKKPL
+84 
-92 GEIPPLTQKVKSA
+92 
-105 FEKLSESVTKQASDL
+105 
-120 DELKAKYASLYL
+120 
-132 EQGEES
+132 
-138 AEAQEVARQIT
+138 
-149 ELSTSLGENK
+149 ENK
-159 AKISEAVDAA
+159 
-169 NKFDTTMHDTSE
+169 TS
-181 AVDDV
+181 
-186 AEAVEDAGDKT
+186 T
-197 NLFADIL
+197 FADVL

-210 GAIISG
+210 GAIIAG

-230 AYTSYAQHEQL
+230 AYTSYARYEQL
-241 TDGIKKLYG
+241 AGGAQLMFG
-250 DAAQAVISN
+250 DAYDFVAEKARN
-259 ANGAYK
+259 AYK
-265 SAQMS
+265 TVQMS
-270 ANSYMSNIMG
+270 QNDYLQQVNGFATGLKTALGGNVQAAAELADKVITAEADVVAATGNTQEAVQNAFNGIMKSNFTMLDNLQLGITPTKEGFQQLIDKVNEWNAENGEATSYTIDNLADCQ
-280 FSAALVESLNKD
+280 AALVDYIEMQGLAGYAAN
-292 QKEAAK
+292 EAA
-298 VADTALR
+298 
-305 DVADNA
+305 
-311 NAFGKYTVEELA
+311 G
-323 GVYQALAKGQY
+323 
-334 QTLDNL
+334 
-340 MLGFAGTKEG
+340 
-350 LQQLLDKANEL
+350 
-361 NEEQGIHTQYSI
+361 
-373 NNFADIVN
+373 
-381 AIHKVQEEM
+381 
-390 GIAGTASG
+390 
-398 EAANT
+398 T
-403 IEGSTAMAK
+403 IEGSTASMK
-412 AAWENL
+412 AAWQNL

-440 FTAGRNIIPR
+440 FTAGKNIIPR

-459 TATVEAISYLR
+459 TATAEAISYLR
-470 ETNSAIDLLVTAFEF
+470 KTNSAIDLLVTAFEF

-495 AIGANM
+495 AIGVNM

-507 NIATIFTAN
+507 DIATIFTAN

-551 TGKIS
+551 TGQIS

-625 ASKARLEAFSS
+625 ASKARLEAFTS

-713 VGSAFTSQIEVAKM
+713 VGSAFTSQIEVTKM

-738 NTEVLQQIDEDFAFV
+738 NTEVLQQIDEDFAFI

-763 VDGLSQYLASMSTGE
+763 IDGLAQYLASMSTGE
-778 QAGFLAGLRDELEDM
+778 KAGFLAGAREELEDM
-793 SGGTDGLSKK
+793 SGGVDGLRGK
-803 LAELMDNVSAYE
+803 LATLMDGVSAYE
-815 AAGAETSD
+815 AAGTESTD
-823 GLALAVENVNA
+823 GLALAVENVEA

-847 GDLDQEAEATEAAT
+847 GDLDQEAAATEAAT

-874 TPGVLAKLDSLASQM
+874 TPGVLDKLDSLASQM

-961 DGAGFSGGSRGVTI
+961 DGAGVFGGSRGVTI

>member
-1 MGRINVFTLEAS
+1 MAANVFELFATIS
-13 ITLDA
+13 LDTDE
-18 SSYESEMAK
+18 YERK
-27 AAKTAKDTGNA
+27 LKD
-38 VSTSSSAME
+38 S
-47 SAMIKVPVAADKV
+47 
-60 AKGMENLGKSTT
+60 
-72 KASDG
+72 
-77 IDGVKKT
+77 
-84 TEETKKPL
+84 
-92 GEIPPLTQKVKSA
+92 
-105 FEKLSESVTKQASDL
+105 
-120 DELKAKYASLYL
+120 
-132 EQGEES
+132 
-138 AEAQEVARQIT
+138 
-149 ELSTSLGENK
+149 ENK
-159 AKISEAVDAA
+159 
-169 NKFDTTMHDTSE
+169 TS
-181 AVDDV
+181 
-186 AEAVEDAGDKT
+186 T
-197 NLFADIL
+197 FADVL

-210 GAIISG
+210 GAIIAG

-230 AYTSYAQHEQL
+230 AYTSYARYEQL
-241 TDGIKKLYG
+241 AGGAQLMFG
-250 DAAQAVISN
+250 DAYDFVAEKARN
-259 ANGAYK
+259 AYK
-265 SAQMS
+265 TVQMS
-270 ANSYMSNIMG
+270 QNDYLQQVNGFATGLKTALGGNVQAAAELADKVITAEADVVAATGNSQEAVQNAFNGIMKSNYTMLDNLQLGIAPTKEG
-280 FSAALVESLNKD
+280 FQQLIDKVNEWNAENGEATSYTIDNLADCQAALVDYIEMQGLAGYAAN
-292 QKEAAK
+292 EAA
-298 VADTALR
+298 
-305 DVADNA
+305 
-311 NAFGKYTVEELA
+311 G
-323 GVYQALAKGQY
+323 
-334 QTLDNL
+334 
-340 MLGFAGTKEG
+340 
-350 LQQLLDKANEL
+350 
-361 NEEQGIHTQYSI
+361 
-373 NNFADIVN
+373 
-381 AIHKVQEEM
+381 
-390 GIAGTASG
+390 
-398 EAANT
+398 T
-403 IEGSTAMAK
+403 IEGSTASMK
-412 AAWENL
+412 AAWQNL
-418 ATGMADSSADMEG
+418 ATGMADSNADMEG

-470 ETNSAIDLLVTAFEF
+470 ETNSAIDLLATAFEF
-485 AATAATVAGT
+485 AATAATVAGA

-564 WNTAINAN
+564 WNTAIKAN

-584 AIGIGKATKAHKDFV
+584 AIGIGKATKAHKEFV

-617 ELEQQYEE
+617 ELKKQYEE
-625 ASKARLEAFSS
+625 ASKARLEMFSS

-676 KPVNVIKAA
+676 KPANVIKAA

-691 TAQSILED
+691 AAQSILED
-699 YQNTYTTIYNGLHD
+699 YQNTYTSIYNGLHD
-713 VGSAFTSQIEVAKM
+713 VGSAFTSQIEVVKM
-727 SWDDFMGNLKG
+727 SWDGLMGNLHG
-738 NTEVLQQIDEDFAFV
+738 NTEVLQQIDEDFAFIR
-753 SEKADLAGIS
+753 EKADLAGVSI
-763 VDGLSQYLASMSTGE
+763 DGLGKYLASMSDGE
-778 QAGFLAGLRDELEDM
+778 KAGFLAGVREELEDM
-793 SGGTDGLSKK
+793 SGGTDGLSRKF
-803 LAELMDNVSAYE
+803 AELMDNVSAYE
-815 AAGAETSD
+815 AAGTETSD
-823 GLALAVENVNA
+823 GLALAVENVKS

-847 GDLDQEAEATEAAT
+847 GDLDQEAAATEAAT

>member
-1 MGRINVFTLEAS
+1 MAANVFELFATIS
-13 ITLDA
+13 LDTDE
-18 SSYESEMAK
+18 YERK
-27 AAKTAKDTGNA
+27 LKD
-38 VSTSSSAME
+38 S
-47 SAMIKVPVAADKV
+47 
-60 AKGMENLGKSTT
+60 
-72 KASDG
+72 
-77 IDGVKKT
+77 
-84 TEETKKPL
+84 
-92 GEIPPLTQKVKSA
+92 
-105 FEKLSESVTKQASDL
+105 
-120 DELKAKYASLYL
+120 
-132 EQGEES
+132 
-138 AEAQEVARQIT
+138 
-149 ELSTSLGENK
+149 ENK
-159 AKISEAVDAA
+159 
-169 NKFDTTMHDTSE
+169 TSTFS
-181 AVDDV
+181 DV
-186 AEAVEDAGDKT
+186 
-197 NLFADIL
+197 L

-210 GAIISG
+210 GAIIAG

-230 AYTSYAQHEQL
+230 AYTSYARYEQL
-241 TDGIKKLYG
+241 ASGAQLMFG
-250 DAAQAVISN
+250 DAYDFVAEKARN
-259 ANGAYK
+259 AYK
-265 SAQMS
+265 SVQMS
-270 ANSYMSNIMG
+270 QNDYLQQVNGFATGLKTALGGNVQAAAKLADKVITAEADVVAATGTTQEAVQNAFNGIMKSNYTMLDNLQLGITPTKEG
-280 FSAALVESLNKD
+280 FQQLIDKVNEWNAETGEATAYTIDNLADCQAALVDYIEMQGLSNYAAE
-292 QKEAAK
+292 EAA
-298 VADTALR
+298 R
-305 DVADNA
+305 
-311 NAFGKYTVEELA
+311 
-323 GVYQALAKGQY
+323 
-334 QTLDNL
+334 
-340 MLGFAGTKEG
+340 
-350 LQQLLDKANEL
+350 
-361 NEEQGIHTQYSI
+361 
-373 NNFADIVN
+373 
-381 AIHKVQEEM
+381 
-390 GIAGTASG
+390 
-398 EAANT
+398 T
-403 IEGSTAMAK
+403 IEGSTASMK
-412 AAWENL
+412 AAWQNL

-431 LTKDFVDSV
+431 LTQDFVDSV
-440 FTAGRNIIPR
+440 FTAGKNIIPR

-564 WNTAINAN
+564 WNTAITAN
-572 PIGLIAAAVAAL
+572 PLGVLAAAVAAL
-584 AIGIGKATKAHKDFV
+584 AIGIGKATKAHKAFV

-625 ASKARLEAFSS
+625 ASKARLEMFTS

-713 VGSAFTSQIEVAKM
+713 VGSAFTSQIEVVKM
-727 SWDDFMGNLKG
+727 SWDGLMGNLHG
-738 NTEVLQQIDEDFAFV
+738 NTEVLQQIDEDFAFIR
-753 SEKADLAGIS
+753 EKADLAGVSI
-763 VDGLSQYLASMSTGE
+763 DGLGKYLASMSDGE
-778 QAGFLAGLRDELEDM
+778 KAGFLAGVRKELEDM
-793 SGGTDGLSKK
+793 SGGTDGLSRKF
-803 LAELMDNVSAYE
+803 ATLMDGISAYE
-815 AAGAETSD
+815 AAGTETSD

-847 GDLDQEAEATEAAT
+847 GDLDQEAAATEAAT

-874 TPGVLAKLDSLASQM
+874 TPGVLDKLDSLASQM

>member
-1 MGRINVFTLEAS
+1 MAANVFELFATIS
-13 ITLDA
+13 LDTDE
-18 SSYESEMAK
+18 YERK
-27 AAKTAKDTGNA
+27 LKD
-38 VSTSSSAME
+38 S
-47 SAMIKVPVAADKV
+47 
-60 AKGMENLGKSTT
+60 
-72 KASDG
+72 
-77 IDGVKKT
+77 
-84 TEETKKPL
+84 
-92 GEIPPLTQKVKSA
+92 
-105 FEKLSESVTKQASDL
+105 
-120 DELKAKYASLYL
+120 
-132 EQGEES
+132 
-138 AEAQEVARQIT
+138 
-149 ELSTSLGENK
+149 ENK
-159 AKISEAVDAA
+159 
-169 NKFDTTMHDTSE
+169 TS
-181 AVDDV
+181 
-186 AEAVEDAGDKT
+186 T
-197 NLFADIL
+197 FADVL

-210 GAIISG
+210 GAIIAG

-230 AYTSYAQHEQL
+230 AYTSYARYEQL
-241 TDGIKKLYG
+241 AGGAQLMFG
-250 DAAQAVISN
+250 DAYDFVAEKARN
-259 ANGAYK
+259 AYK
-265 SAQMS
+265 TVQMS
-270 ANSYMSNIMG
+270 QNDYLQQVNGFATGLKTALGGNVQAAAELADKVITAEADVVAATGNTQEAVQNAFNGIMKSNFTMLDNLQLGITPTKEG
-280 FSAALVESLNKD
+280 FQQLIDKVNEWNAENGEATAYTIDNLADCQAALVDYIEMQGLAGYAAN
-292 QKEAAK
+292 EAA
-298 VADTALR
+298 
-305 DVADNA
+305 
-311 NAFGKYTVEELA
+311 G
-323 GVYQALAKGQY
+323 
-334 QTLDNL
+334 
-340 MLGFAGTKEG
+340 
-350 LQQLLDKANEL
+350 
-361 NEEQGIHTQYSI
+361 
-373 NNFADIVN
+373 
-381 AIHKVQEEM
+381 
-390 GIAGTASG
+390 
-398 EAANT
+398 T
-403 IEGSTAMAK
+403 IEGSTASMK
-412 AAWENL
+412 AAWQNL

-459 TATVEAISYLR
+459 TATAEAISYLR

-495 AIGANM
+495 AIGASM

-551 TGKIS
+551 TGQIS

-625 ASKARLEAFSS
+625 ASKARLEMFTS

-646 MERLAEAIKQAKQNL
+646 MERLAEDIKQAKQNL

-713 VGSAFTSQIEVAKM
+713 VGSAFTSQIEVVKM
-727 SWDDFMGNLKG
+727 SWDGLMGNLHG
-738 NTEVLQQIDEDFAFV
+738 NTEVLQQIDEDFAFIR
-753 SEKADLAGIS
+753 EKADLAGVSI
-763 VDGLSQYLASMSTGE
+763 DGLGKYLASMSDGE
-778 QAGFLAGLRDELEDM
+778 KAGFLAGVRKELEDM
-793 SGGTDGLSKK
+793 SGGTDGLSRKF
-803 LAELMDNVSAYE
+803 ATLMDGISAYE
-815 AAGAETSD
+815 AAGTETSD

-847 GDLDQEAEATEAAT
+847 GDLDQEAAATEAAT

-874 TPGVLAKLDSLASQM
+874 TPGVLDKLDSLASQM

-943 ARAYRAGES
+943 ARAYRAGKS

-961 DGAGFSGGSRGVTI
+961 DGVGFAGGGRGVTI
-975 IQNIQSVAQTPVELA
+975 IQNINSPVQSEVELA

>member
-197 NLFADIL
+197 NLFADVL

-210 GAIISG
+210 GAIIAG

-230 AYTSYAQHEQL
+230 AYTSYARYEQL
-241 TDGIKKLYG
+241 AGGAQLMFG
-250 DAAQAVISN
+250 DAYDFVAEKAKN
-259 ANGAYK
+259 AYK
-265 SAQMS
+265 TVQMS
-270 ANSYMSNIMG
+270 QNDYLQQVNGFATGLKTALGGNVQAAAELADKVITAEADVVAATGNTQEAVQNAFNGIMKSNFTMLDNLQLGITPTKEG
-280 FSAALVESLNKD
+280 FQQLIDKVNEWNAENGEATAYTIDNLADCQAALVDYIEMQGLAGYAAN
-292 QKEAAK
+292 EAA
-298 VADTALR
+298 
-305 DVADNA
+305 
-311 NAFGKYTVEELA
+311 G
-323 GVYQALAKGQY
+323 
-334 QTLDNL
+334 
-340 MLGFAGTKEG
+340 
-350 LQQLLDKANEL
+350 
-361 NEEQGIHTQYSI
+361 
-373 NNFADIVN
+373 
-381 AIHKVQEEM
+381 
-390 GIAGTASG
+390 
-398 EAANT
+398 T
-403 IEGSTAMAK
+403 IEGSTASMK
-412 AAWENL
+412 AAWQNL

-431 LTKDFVDSV
+431 LTQDFVDSV
-440 FTAGRNIIPR
+440 FTAGQNIIPR

-459 TATVEAISYLR
+459 TATAEAISYLR

-495 AIGANM
+495 AIGASM

-551 TGKIS
+551 TGQIS

-625 ASKARLEAFSS
+625 ASKARLEMFTS

-793 SGGTDGLSKK
+793 SGGTEGLSKK

-815 AAGAETSD
+815 AAGTETSD

>member
-1 MGRINVFTLEAS
+1 MAANVFE
-13 ITLDA
+13 
-18 SSYESEMAK
+18 
-27 AAKTAKDTGNA
+27 
-38 VSTSSSAME
+38 
-47 SAMIKVPVAADKV
+47 
-60 AKGMENLGKSTT
+60 
-72 KASDG
+72 
-77 IDGVKKT
+77 
-84 TEETKKPL
+84 
-92 GEIPPLTQKVKSA
+92 
-105 FEKLSESVTKQASDL
+105 
-120 DELKAKYASLYL
+120 
-132 EQGEES
+132 
-138 AEAQEVARQIT
+138 
-149 ELSTSLGENK
+149 
-159 AKISEAVDAA
+159 
-169 NKFDTTMHDTSE
+169 
-181 AVDDV
+181 
-186 AEAVEDAGDKT
+186 
-197 NLFADIL
+197 LFATISLDTDEYERKLKDSGNKTSTFADVL

-210 GAIISG
+210 GAIIAG

-230 AYTSYAQHEQL
+230 AYTSYARYEQL
-241 TDGIKKLYG
+241 AGGAQLMFG
-250 DAAQAVISN
+250 DAYDFVAEKARN
-259 ANGAYK
+259 AYK
-265 SAQMS
+265 AVQMS
-270 ANSYMSNIMG
+270 QNDYLQQVNGFATGLKTALGGNVQAAAELADKVITAEADVVAATGNTQEAVQNAFNGIMKSNFTMLDNLQLGITPTKEG
-280 FSAALVESLNKD
+280 FQQLIDKVNEWNAENGEATAYTIDNLADCQAALVDYIEMQGLAGYAAN
-292 QKEAAK
+292 EAA
-298 VADTALR
+298 
-305 DVADNA
+305 
-311 NAFGKYTVEELA
+311 G
-323 GVYQALAKGQY
+323 
-334 QTLDNL
+334 
-340 MLGFAGTKEG
+340 
-350 LQQLLDKANEL
+350 
-361 NEEQGIHTQYSI
+361 
-373 NNFADIVN
+373 
-381 AIHKVQEEM
+381 
-390 GIAGTASG
+390 
-398 EAANT
+398 T
-403 IEGSTAMAK
+403 IEGSTASMK
-412 AAWENL
+412 AAWQNL

-431 LTKDFVDSV
+431 LTQDFVDSV

-459 TATVEAISYLR
+459 TATAEAISYLR

-495 AIGANM
+495 AIGASM

-551 TGKIS
+551 TGQIS

-625 ASKARLEAFSS
+625 ASKARLEMFTS

-793 SGGTDGLSKK
+793 SGGTEGLSKK

-815 AAGAETSD
+815 AAGTETSD

>member
-1 MGRINVFTLEAS
+1 MAANVFELFATIS
-13 ITLDA
+13 LDTDE
-18 SSYESEMAK
+18 YERK
-27 AAKTAKDTGNA
+27 LKD
-38 VSTSSSAME
+38 S
-47 SAMIKVPVAADKV
+47 
-60 AKGMENLGKSTT
+60 
-72 KASDG
+72 
-77 IDGVKKT
+77 
-84 TEETKKPL
+84 
-92 GEIPPLTQKVKSA
+92 
-105 FEKLSESVTKQASDL
+105 
-120 DELKAKYASLYL
+120 
-132 EQGEES
+132 
-138 AEAQEVARQIT
+138 
-149 ELSTSLGENK
+149 ENK
-159 AKISEAVDAA
+159 
-169 NKFDTTMHDTSE
+169 TS
-181 AVDDV
+181 
-186 AEAVEDAGDKT
+186 T
-197 NLFADIL
+197 FADVL

-210 GAIISG
+210 GAIIAG

-230 AYTSYAQHEQL
+230 AYTSYARYEQL
-241 TDGIKKLYG
+241 AGGAQLMFG
-250 DAAQAVISN
+250 DAYDFVAEKARN
-259 ANGAYK
+259 AYK
-265 SAQMS
+265 TVQMS
-270 ANSYMSNIMG
+270 QNDYLQQVNGFATGLKTALGGNVQAAAELADKVITAEADVVAATGNSQEAVQNAFNGIMKSNYTMLDNLQLGIAPTKEG
-280 FSAALVESLNKD
+280 FQQLIDKVNEWNAENGEATSYTIDNLADCQAALVDYIEMQGLAGYAAN
-292 QKEAAK
+292 EAA
-298 VADTALR
+298 
-305 DVADNA
+305 
-311 NAFGKYTVEELA
+311 G
-323 GVYQALAKGQY
+323 
-334 QTLDNL
+334 
-340 MLGFAGTKEG
+340 
-350 LQQLLDKANEL
+350 
-361 NEEQGIHTQYSI
+361 
-373 NNFADIVN
+373 
-381 AIHKVQEEM
+381 
-390 GIAGTASG
+390 
-398 EAANT
+398 T
-403 IEGSTAMAK
+403 IEGSTASMK
-412 AAWENL
+412 AAWQNL
-418 ATGMADSSADMEG
+418 ATGMADSNADMEG

-459 TATVEAISYLR
+459 TATAEAISYLR

-495 AIGANM
+495 AIGVNM

-564 WNTAINAN
+564 WNTAITAN
-572 PIGLIAAAVAAL
+572 PLGVLAAAVAAL
-584 AIGIGKATKAHKDFV
+584 AIGIGKATKAHKEYV

-610 EARAKVE
+610 EARARVE

-625 ASKARLEAFSS
+625 ASKARLEMFSS

-676 KPVNVIKAA
+676 KPANVIKAA

-691 TAQSILED
+691 AAQSILED

-713 VGSAFTSQIEVAKM
+713 VGSAFTSQIEVVKM
-727 SWDDFMGNLKG
+727 SWDGLMGNLHG
-738 NTEVLQQIDEDFAFV
+738 NTEVLQQIDEDFAFIR
-753 SEKADLAGIS
+753 EKADLAGVSI
-763 VDGLSQYLASMSTGE
+763 DGLGKYLASMSDGE
-778 QAGFLAGLRDELEDM
+778 KAGFLAGVRKELEDM
-793 SGGTDGLSKK
+793 SGGTDGLSRKF
-803 LAELMDNVSAYE
+803 ATLMDGISAYE

-847 GDLDQEAEATEAAT
+847 GDLDQEAAATEAAT

-874 TPGVLAKLDSLASQM
+874 TPGVLDKLDSLASQM

-943 ARAYRAGES
+943 ARAYRAGKS

-961 DGAGFSGGSRGVTI
+961 DGVGFAGGGRGVTI
-975 IQNIQSVAQTPVELA
+975 IQNINSPVQSEVELA

>member
-1 MGRINVFTLEAS
+1 MGANVFE
-13 ITLDA
+13 
-18 SSYESEMAK
+18 
-27 AAKTAKDTGNA
+27 
-38 VSTSSSAME
+38 
-47 SAMIKVPVAADKV
+47 
-60 AKGMENLGKSTT
+60 
-72 KASDG
+72 
-77 IDGVKKT
+77 
-84 TEETKKPL
+84 
-92 GEIPPLTQKVKSA
+92 
-105 FEKLSESVTKQASDL
+105 
-120 DELKAKYASLYL
+120 
-132 EQGEES
+132 
-138 AEAQEVARQIT
+138 
-149 ELSTSLGENK
+149 
-159 AKISEAVDAA
+159 
-169 NKFDTTMHDTSE
+169 
-181 AVDDV
+181 
-186 AEAVEDAGDKT
+186 
-197 NLFADIL
+197 LFATISLDTDEYERKLKDSGNKTSTFADVL

-210 GAIISG
+210 GAIIAG

-230 AYTSYAQHEQL
+230 AYTSYARYEQL
-241 TDGIKKLYG
+241 AGGAQLMFG
-250 DAAQAVISN
+250 DAYDFVAEKARN
-259 ANGAYK
+259 AYK
-265 SAQMS
+265 TVQMS
-270 ANSYMSNIMG
+270 QNDYLQQVNGFATGLKTALGGNVQAAAELADKVITAEADVVAATGNTQEAVQNAFNGIMKSNFTMLDNLQLGITPTKEG
-280 FSAALVESLNKD
+280 FQQLIDKVNEWNAENGEATAYTIDNLADCQAALVDYIEMQGLAGYAAN
-292 QKEAAK
+292 EAA
-298 VADTALR
+298 
-305 DVADNA
+305 
-311 NAFGKYTVEELA
+311 G
-323 GVYQALAKGQY
+323 
-334 QTLDNL
+334 
-340 MLGFAGTKEG
+340 
-350 LQQLLDKANEL
+350 
-361 NEEQGIHTQYSI
+361 
-373 NNFADIVN
+373 
-381 AIHKVQEEM
+381 
-390 GIAGTASG
+390 
-398 EAANT
+398 T
-403 IEGSTAMAK
+403 IEGSTASMK
-412 AAWENL
+412 AAWQNL
-418 ATGMADSSADMEG
+418 ATGMADSNADMEG
-431 LTKDFVDSV
+431 LTQDFVDSV

-470 ETNSAIDLLVTAFEF
+470 ETNSAIDLLATAFEF
-485 AATAATVAGT
+485 AATAATVAGA

-507 NIATIFTAN
+507 NIATVFTAN

-551 TGKIS
+551 TGQIS

-564 WNTAINAN
+564 WNTAIKAN

-584 AIGIGKATKAHKDFV
+584 AIGIGKATKAHKAFV

-625 ASKARLEAFSS
+625 ASKARLEMFSS

-646 MERLAEAIKQAKQNL
+646 MERLAEAIKQAEQNL
-661 ADLEAQEQAAAEEAA
+661 ADLQAQEQAAAEEAA
-676 KPVNVIKAA
+676 KPANVIKAA

-691 TAQSILED
+691 AAQSILED

-727 SWDDFMGNLKG
+727 SWNDFMGNLKG

-753 SEKADLAGIS
+753 SEKADLAGVS
-763 VDGLSQYLASMSTGE
+763 VDGLAQYLASMSTGE

-793 SGGTDGLSKK
+793 SGGTEGLSKK

-815 AAGAETSD
+815 AAGTETSD

-847 GDLDQEAEATEAAT
+847 GDLDQEAAATEAAT

-911 NVPGAKSGLDYVPY
+911 NIPGAKSGLDYVPY

-934 GEKVLTAEE
+934 GEKVLTAKE
-943 ARAYRAGES
+943 ARAYRAGKS

-961 DGAGFSGGSRGVTI
+961 DGAGFAGGGRGVTI
-975 IQNIQSVAQTPVELA
+975 IQNINSPVQSEVELA

>member
-197 NLFADIL
+197 NLFADVL

-210 GAIISG
+210 GAIIAG

-230 AYTSYAQHEQL
+230 AYTSYARYEQL
-241 TDGIKKLYG
+241 AGGAQLMFG
-250 DAAQAVISN
+250 DAYDFVAEKARN
-259 ANGAYK
+259 AYK
-265 SAQMS
+265 TVQMS
-270 ANSYMSNIMG
+270 QNDYLQQVNGFATGLKTALGGNVQAAAELADKVITAEADVVAATGNTQEAVQNAFNGIMKSNFTMLDNLQLGITPTKEG
-280 FSAALVESLNKD
+280 FQQLIDKVNEWNAENGEATAYTIDNLADCQAALVDYIEMQGLAGYAAN
-292 QKEAAK
+292 EAA
-298 VADTALR
+298 
-305 DVADNA
+305 
-311 NAFGKYTVEELA
+311 G
-323 GVYQALAKGQY
+323 
-334 QTLDNL
+334 
-340 MLGFAGTKEG
+340 
-350 LQQLLDKANEL
+350 
-361 NEEQGIHTQYSI
+361 
-373 NNFADIVN
+373 
-381 AIHKVQEEM
+381 
-390 GIAGTASG
+390 
-398 EAANT
+398 T
-403 IEGSTAMAK
+403 IEGSTASMK
-412 AAWENL
+412 AAWQNL

-431 LTKDFVDSV
+431 LTQDFVDSV

-470 ETNSAIDLLVTAFEF
+470 ETNSAIDLLATAFEF
-485 AATAATVAGT
+485 AATAATVAGA

-507 NIATIFTAN
+507 NIATVFTAN

-536 LNGVFSVSEIAVGVL
+536 LNGVFSVSEIAIGVL

-564 WNTAINAN
+564 WNTAIQAN

-584 AIGIGKATKAHKDFV
+584 AIGIGKATKAHKEFV

-625 ASKARLEAFSS
+625 ASKARLEMFSS

-646 MERLAEAIKQAKQNL
+646 MERLAEAIKQAEQNL
-661 ADLEAQEQAAAEEAA
+661 ADLQAQEQAAAEEAA
-676 KPVNVIKAA
+676 KPANVIKAA

-691 TAQSILED
+691 AAQSILED

-727 SWDDFMGNLKG
+727 SWNDFMGNLKG

-753 SEKADLAGIS
+753 SEKADLAGVS
-763 VDGLSQYLASMSTGE
+763 VDGLAQYLASMSTGE

-793 SGGTDGLSKK
+793 SGGTEGLSKK

-815 AAGAETSD
+815 AAGTETSD

-847 GDLDQEAEATEAAT
+847 GDLDQEAAATEAAT

-911 NVPGAKSGLDYVPY
+911 NIPGAKSGLDYVPY

-934 GEKVLTAEE
+934 GEKVLTAKE

-961 DGAGFSGGSRGVTI
+961 DGAGFAGGGRGVTI
-975 IQNIQSVAQTPVELA
+975 IQNINSPVQSEVELA

>member
-1 MGRINVFTLEAS
+1 MAANVFELFATIS
-13 ITLDA
+13 LDTDE
-18 SSYESEMAK
+18 YERK
-27 AAKTAKDTGNA
+27 LKD
-38 VSTSSSAME
+38 S
-47 SAMIKVPVAADKV
+47 
-60 AKGMENLGKSTT
+60 
-72 KASDG
+72 
-77 IDGVKKT
+77 
-84 TEETKKPL
+84 
-92 GEIPPLTQKVKSA
+92 
-105 FEKLSESVTKQASDL
+105 
-120 DELKAKYASLYL
+120 
-132 EQGEES
+132 
-138 AEAQEVARQIT
+138 
-149 ELSTSLGENK
+149 ENK
-159 AKISEAVDAA
+159 
-169 NKFDTTMHDTSE
+169 TS
-181 AVDDV
+181 
-186 AEAVEDAGDKT
+186 T
-197 NLFADIL
+197 FADVL

-210 GAIISG
+210 GAIIAG

-230 AYTSYAQHEQL
+230 AYTSYARYEQL
-241 TDGIKKLYG
+241 AGGAQLMFG
-250 DAAQAVISN
+250 DAYDFVAEKARN
-259 ANGAYK
+259 AYK
-265 SAQMS
+265 SVQMS
-270 ANSYMSNIMG
+270 QNDYLQQVNGFATGLKTALGGNVQAAAELADKVITAEADVVAATGNTQEAVQNAFNGIMKSNFTMLDNLQLGITPTKEG
-280 FSAALVESLNKD
+280 FQQLIDKVNEWNAENGEATAYTIDNLADCQAALVDYIEMQGLAGYAAN
-292 QKEAAK
+292 EAA
-298 VADTALR
+298 
-305 DVADNA
+305 
-311 NAFGKYTVEELA
+311 G
-323 GVYQALAKGQY
+323 
-334 QTLDNL
+334 
-340 MLGFAGTKEG
+340 
-350 LQQLLDKANEL
+350 
-361 NEEQGIHTQYSI
+361 
-373 NNFADIVN
+373 
-381 AIHKVQEEM
+381 
-390 GIAGTASG
+390 
-398 EAANT
+398 T
-403 IEGSTAMAK
+403 IEGSTASMK
-412 AAWENL
+412 AAWQNL
-418 ATGMADSSADMEG
+418 ATGMADSNADMEG

-440 FTAGRNIIPR
+440 FTAGSNIIPR

-459 TATVEAISYLR
+459 TATAEAISYLR

-495 AIGANM
+495 AIGVNM

-564 WNTAINAN
+564 WNTAITAN
-572 PIGLIAAAVAAL
+572 PLGVLAAAVAAL

-625 ASKARLEAFSS
+625 ASKARLEMFTS

-713 VGSAFTSQIEVAKM
+713 VGSAFTSQIEVVKM
-727 SWDDFMGNLKG
+727 SWDGLMGNLHG
-738 NTEVLQQIDEDFAFV
+738 NTEVLQQIDEDFAFIR
-753 SEKADLAGIS
+753 EKADLAGVSI
-763 VDGLSQYLASMSTGE
+763 DGLGKYLASMSDGE
-778 QAGFLAGLRDELEDM
+778 KAGFLAGVRKELEDM
-793 SGGTDGLSKK
+793 SGGTDGLSRKF
-803 LAELMDNVSAYE
+803 ATLMDGISAYE
-815 AAGAETSD
+815 AAGTETSD

-847 GDLDQEAEATEAAT
+847 GDLDQEAAATEAAT

-874 TPGVLAKLDSLASQM
+874 TPGVLDKLDSLASQM

-943 ARAYRAGES
+943 ARAYRAGKS

-961 DGAGFSGGSRGVTI
+961 DGVGFAGGGRGVTI
-975 IQNIQSVAQTPVELA
+975 IQNINSPVQSEVELA

>member
-1 MGRINVFTLEAS
+1 MAANVFELFATIS
-13 ITLDA
+13 LDTDE
-18 SSYESEMAK
+18 YERK
-27 AAKTAKDTGNA
+27 LKD
-38 VSTSSSAME
+38 S
-47 SAMIKVPVAADKV
+47 
-60 AKGMENLGKSTT
+60 
-72 KASDG
+72 
-77 IDGVKKT
+77 
-84 TEETKKPL
+84 
-92 GEIPPLTQKVKSA
+92 
-105 FEKLSESVTKQASDL
+105 
-120 DELKAKYASLYL
+120 
-132 EQGEES
+132 
-138 AEAQEVARQIT
+138 
-149 ELSTSLGENK
+149 ENK
-159 AKISEAVDAA
+159 
-169 NKFDTTMHDTSE
+169 TS
-181 AVDDV
+181 
-186 AEAVEDAGDKT
+186 T
-197 NLFADIL
+197 FADVL

-210 GAIISG
+210 GAIIAG

-230 AYTSYAQHEQL
+230 AYTSYARYEQL
-241 TDGIKKLYG
+241 AGGAQLMFG
-250 DAAQAVISN
+250 DAYDFVAEKARN
-259 ANGAYK
+259 AYK
-265 SAQMS
+265 AVQMS
-270 ANSYMSNIMG
+270 QNDYLQQVNGFATGLKTALGGNVQAAAELADKVITAEADVVAATGNSQEAVQNAFNGIMKSNYTMLDNLQLGITPTKEG
-280 FSAALVESLNKD
+280 FQQLIDKVNEWNAENGEATSYTIDNLADCQAALVDYIEMQGLAGYAAN
-292 QKEAAK
+292 EAA
-298 VADTALR
+298 
-305 DVADNA
+305 
-311 NAFGKYTVEELA
+311 G
-323 GVYQALAKGQY
+323 
-334 QTLDNL
+334 
-340 MLGFAGTKEG
+340 
-350 LQQLLDKANEL
+350 
-361 NEEQGIHTQYSI
+361 
-373 NNFADIVN
+373 
-381 AIHKVQEEM
+381 
-390 GIAGTASG
+390 
-398 EAANT
+398 T
-403 IEGSTAMAK
+403 IEGSTASMK
-412 AAWENL
+412 AAWQNL

-459 TATVEAISYLR
+459 TATAEAISYLR

-495 AIGANM
+495 AIGASM

-551 TGKIS
+551 TGQIS

-584 AIGIGKATKAHKDFV
+584 AIGIGKATKAHKEYV

-625 ASKARLEAFSS
+625 ASKARLEMFTS

-676 KPVNVIKAA
+676 KPANVIKAA

-691 TAQSILED
+691 AAQSILED

-793 SGGTDGLSKK
+793 SGGTEGLSKK

-815 AAGAETSD
+815 AAGTETSD

-847 GDLDQEAEATEAAT
+847 GDLDQEAAATEAAT
-861 NTMSGLVAGIDSS
+861 NTMNGLVAGIDSS
-874 TPGVLAKLDSLASQM
+874 TPGVLAELDSLASQM

>member
-1 MGRINVFTLEAS
+1 MAANVFELFATIS
-13 ITLDA
+13 LDTDE
-18 SSYESEMAK
+18 YERK
-27 AAKTAKDTGNA
+27 LKD
-38 VSTSSSAME
+38 S
-47 SAMIKVPVAADKV
+47 
-60 AKGMENLGKSTT
+60 
-72 KASDG
+72 
-77 IDGVKKT
+77 
-84 TEETKKPL
+84 
-92 GEIPPLTQKVKSA
+92 
-105 FEKLSESVTKQASDL
+105 
-120 DELKAKYASLYL
+120 
-132 EQGEES
+132 
-138 AEAQEVARQIT
+138 
-149 ELSTSLGENK
+149 ENK
-159 AKISEAVDAA
+159 
-169 NKFDTTMHDTSE
+169 TS
-181 AVDDV
+181 
-186 AEAVEDAGDKT
+186 T
-197 NLFADIL
+197 FADVL

-210 GAIISG
+210 GAIIAG

-230 AYTSYAQHEQL
+230 AYTSYARYEQL
-241 TDGIKKLYG
+241 AGGAQLMFG
-250 DAAQAVISN
+250 DAYDFVAEKARN
-259 ANGAYK
+259 AYETV
-265 SAQMS
+265 QMS
-270 ANSYMSNIMG
+270 QNDYLQQVNGFATGLKTALGGNVQAAAELADKVITAEADVVAATGNTQEAVQNAFNGIMKSNFTMLDNLQLGITPTKEG
-280 FSAALVESLNKD
+280 FQQLIDKVNEWNAENGEATAYTIDNLADCQAALVDYIEMQGLAGYAAN
-292 QKEAAK
+292 EAA
-298 VADTALR
+298 
-305 DVADNA
+305 
-311 NAFGKYTVEELA
+311 G
-323 GVYQALAKGQY
+323 
-334 QTLDNL
+334 
-340 MLGFAGTKEG
+340 
-350 LQQLLDKANEL
+350 
-361 NEEQGIHTQYSI
+361 
-373 NNFADIVN
+373 
-381 AIHKVQEEM
+381 
-390 GIAGTASG
+390 
-398 EAANT
+398 T
-403 IEGSTAMAK
+403 IEGSTASMK
-412 AAWENL
+412 AAWQNL

-440 FTAGRNIIPR
+440 FTAGKNIIPR

-459 TATVEAISYLR
+459 AATAEAISYLR
-470 ETNSAIDLLVTAFEF
+470 ETNGAIDLLVTAFEF

-495 AIGANM
+495 AIGVNM

-551 TGKIS
+551 TGQIS

-584 AIGIGKATKAHKDFV
+584 AIGIGKATKAHKAFV

-625 ASKARLEAFSS
+625 ASKARLEMFTS

-713 VGSAFTSQIEVAKM
+713 VGSAFTSQIEVVKM
-727 SWDDFMGNLKG
+727 SWDGLMGNLHG
-738 NTEVLQQIDEDFAFV
+738 NTEVLQQIDEDFAFIR
-753 SEKADLAGIS
+753 EKADLAGVSI
-763 VDGLSQYLASMSTGE
+763 DGLGKYLASMSDGE
-778 QAGFLAGLRDELEDM
+778 KAGFLAGVRKELEDM
-793 SGGTDGLSKK
+793 SGGTDGLSRKF
-803 LAELMDNVSAYE
+803 ATLMDGISAYE
-815 AAGAETSD
+815 AAGTETSD

-847 GDLDQEAEATEAAT
+847 GDLDQEAAATEAAT

-874 TPGVLAKLDSLASQM
+874 TPGVLDKLDSLASQM

-943 ARAYRAGES
+943 ARAYRAGKS

-961 DGAGFSGGSRGVTI
+961 DGVGFAGGGRGVTI
-975 IQNIQSVAQTPVELA
+975 IQNINSPVQSEVELA

>member
-1 MGRINVFTLEAS
+1 MAANVFELFATIS
-13 ITLDA
+13 LDTDE
-18 SSYESEMAK
+18 YERK
-27 AAKTAKDTGNA
+27 LKD
-38 VSTSSSAME
+38 S
-47 SAMIKVPVAADKV
+47 
-60 AKGMENLGKSTT
+60 
-72 KASDG
+72 
-77 IDGVKKT
+77 
-84 TEETKKPL
+84 
-92 GEIPPLTQKVKSA
+92 
-105 FEKLSESVTKQASDL
+105 
-120 DELKAKYASLYL
+120 
-132 EQGEES
+132 
-138 AEAQEVARQIT
+138 
-149 ELSTSLGENK
+149 ENK
-159 AKISEAVDAA
+159 
-169 NKFDTTMHDTSE
+169 TS
-181 AVDDV
+181 
-186 AEAVEDAGDKT
+186 T
-197 NLFADIL
+197 FADVL

-210 GAIISG
+210 GAIIAG

-230 AYTSYAQHEQL
+230 AYTSYARYEQL
-241 TDGIKKLYG
+241 AGGAQLMFG
-250 DAAQAVISN
+250 DAYDFAAEKARN
-259 ANGAYK
+259 AYK
-265 SAQMS
+265 TVQMS
-270 ANSYMSNIMG
+270 QNDYLQQVNGFATGLKTALGGNVQAAAELADKVITAEADVVAATGNSQEAVQNAFNGIMKSNYTMLDNLQLGIAPTKEG
-280 FSAALVESLNKD
+280 FQQLIDKVNEWNAENGEATSYTIDNLADCQAALVDYIEMQGLAGYAAN
-292 QKEAAK
+292 EAA
-298 VADTALR
+298 
-305 DVADNA
+305 
-311 NAFGKYTVEELA
+311 G
-323 GVYQALAKGQY
+323 
-334 QTLDNL
+334 
-340 MLGFAGTKEG
+340 
-350 LQQLLDKANEL
+350 
-361 NEEQGIHTQYSI
+361 
-373 NNFADIVN
+373 
-381 AIHKVQEEM
+381 
-390 GIAGTASG
+390 
-398 EAANT
+398 T
-403 IEGSTAMAK
+403 IEGSTASMK
-412 AAWENL
+412 AAWQNL
-418 ATGMADSSADMEG
+418 ATGMADSNADMEG

-459 TATVEAISYLR
+459 TATAEAISYLR

-495 AIGANM
+495 AIGVNM

-564 WNTAINAN
+564 WNTAITAN
-572 PIGLIAAAVAAL
+572 PLGVLAAAVAAL
-584 AIGIGKATKAHKDFV
+584 AIGIGKATKAHKEYV

-610 EARAKVE
+610 EARARVE

-625 ASKARLEAFSS
+625 ASKARLEMFSS
-636 DAGFSGDTVE
+636 DAGFSGGTVE

-676 KPVNVIKAA
+676 KPANVIKAA

-691 TAQSILED
+691 AAQSILED

-713 VGSAFTSQIEVAKM
+713 VGSAFTSQIEVVKM
-727 SWDDFMGNLKG
+727 SWDDFMGNLTG
-738 NTEVLQQIDEDFAFV
+738 NTEVLQQIDEDFAFI

-793 SGGTDGLSKK
+793 SGGTEGLSKK

-815 AAGAETSD
+815 AAGTETSD

-847 GDLDQEAEATEAAT
+847 GDLDQEAAATEAAT
-861 NTMSGLVAGIDSS
+861 NTMNGLVAGIDSS

-943 ARAYRAGES
+943 ARAYRAEES
-952 AGASGGADY
+952 AGTSGGADY
-961 DGAGFSGGSRGVTI
+961 GGAGFSGGSRGVTI

>member
-1 MGRINVFTLEAS
+1 MAANVFELFATIS
-13 ITLDA
+13 LDTDE
-18 SSYESEMAK
+18 YERK
-27 AAKTAKDTGNA
+27 LKD
-38 VSTSSSAME
+38 S
-47 SAMIKVPVAADKV
+47 
-60 AKGMENLGKSTT
+60 
-72 KASDG
+72 
-77 IDGVKKT
+77 
-84 TEETKKPL
+84 
-92 GEIPPLTQKVKSA
+92 
-105 FEKLSESVTKQASDL
+105 
-120 DELKAKYASLYL
+120 
-132 EQGEES
+132 
-138 AEAQEVARQIT
+138 
-149 ELSTSLGENK
+149 ENK
-159 AKISEAVDAA
+159 
-169 NKFDTTMHDTSE
+169 TS
-181 AVDDV
+181 
-186 AEAVEDAGDKT
+186 T
-197 NLFADIL
+197 FADVL

-210 GAIISG
+210 GAIIAG

-230 AYTSYAQHEQL
+230 AYTSYARYEQL
-241 TDGIKKLYG
+241 AGGAQLMFG
-250 DAAQAVISN
+250 DAYDFVAEKARN
-259 ANGAYK
+259 AYK
-265 SAQMS
+265 TVQMS
-270 ANSYMSNIMG
+270 QNDYLQQVNGFATGLKTALGGNVQAAAELADKVITAEADVVAATGNTQEAVQNAFNGIMKSNFTMLDNLQLGITPTKEGFQQLIDKVNEWNAENGKATSYTIDNLADCQ
-280 FSAALVESLNKD
+280 AALVDYIEMQGLAGYAAN
-292 QKEAAK
+292 EAA
-298 VADTALR
+298 
-305 DVADNA
+305 
-311 NAFGKYTVEELA
+311 G
-323 GVYQALAKGQY
+323 
-334 QTLDNL
+334 
-340 MLGFAGTKEG
+340 
-350 LQQLLDKANEL
+350 
-361 NEEQGIHTQYSI
+361 
-373 NNFADIVN
+373 
-381 AIHKVQEEM
+381 
-390 GIAGTASG
+390 
-398 EAANT
+398 T
-403 IEGSTAMAK
+403 IEGSTASMK
-412 AAWENL
+412 AAWQNL

-440 FTAGRNIIPR
+440 FTAGQNIIPR

-459 TATVEAISYLR
+459 TATAEAISYLR

-495 AIGANM
+495 AIGASM

-551 TGKIS
+551 TGQIS

-625 ASKARLEAFSS
+625 ASKARLESFSS

-713 VGSAFTSQIEVAKM
+713 VGSAFTSQIEVVKM
-727 SWDDFMGNLKG
+727 SWDGLMGNLHG
-738 NTEVLQQIDEDFAFV
+738 NTEVLQQIDEDFAFIR
-753 SEKADLAGIS
+753 EKADLAGVSI
-763 VDGLSQYLASMSTGE
+763 DGLGKYLASMSDGE
-778 QAGFLAGLRDELEDM
+778 KAGFLAGVRKELEDM
-793 SGGTDGLSKK
+793 SGGTDGLSRKF
-803 LAELMDNVSAYE
+803 ATLMDGISAYE
-815 AAGAETSD
+815 AAGTETSD

-847 GDLDQEAEATEAAT
+847 GDLDQEAAATEAAT

-874 TPGVLAKLDSLASQM
+874 TPGVLDKLDSLASQM

-943 ARAYRAGES
+943 ARAYRAGKS

-961 DGAGFSGGSRGVTI
+961 DGVGFAGGGRGVTI
-975 IQNIQSVAQTPVELA
+975 IQNINSPVQSEVELA

>member
-1 MGRINVFTLEAS
+1 MAANVFELFATIS
-13 ITLDA
+13 LDTDE
-18 SSYESEMAK
+18 YERK
-27 AAKTAKDTGNA
+27 LKD
-38 VSTSSSAME
+38 S
-47 SAMIKVPVAADKV
+47 
-60 AKGMENLGKSTT
+60 
-72 KASDG
+72 
-77 IDGVKKT
+77 
-84 TEETKKPL
+84 
-92 GEIPPLTQKVKSA
+92 
-105 FEKLSESVTKQASDL
+105 
-120 DELKAKYASLYL
+120 
-132 EQGEES
+132 
-138 AEAQEVARQIT
+138 
-149 ELSTSLGENK
+149 ENK
-159 AKISEAVDAA
+159 
-169 NKFDTTMHDTSE
+169 TS
-181 AVDDV
+181 
-186 AEAVEDAGDKT
+186 T
-197 NLFADIL
+197 FADVL

-210 GAIISG
+210 GAIIAG

-230 AYTSYAQHEQL
+230 AYTSYARYEQL
-241 TDGIKKLYG
+241 AGGAQLMFG
-250 DAAQAVISN
+250 DAYDFVAEKARN
-259 ANGAYK
+259 AYK
-265 SAQMS
+265 SVQMS
-270 ANSYMSNIMG
+270 QNDYLQQVNG
-280 FSAALVESLNKD
+280 FSTGLKTALGGNVQAAAELADKVITAEADVVAATGNTQEAVQNAFNGIMKSNFTMLDNLQLGITPTKEGFQQLIDKVNEWNAENGEATAYTIDNLADCQAALVDYIEMQGLAGYAAN
-292 QKEAAK
+292 EAA
-298 VADTALR
+298 
-305 DVADNA
+305 
-311 NAFGKYTVEELA
+311 G
-323 GVYQALAKGQY
+323 
-334 QTLDNL
+334 
-340 MLGFAGTKEG
+340 
-350 LQQLLDKANEL
+350 
-361 NEEQGIHTQYSI
+361 
-373 NNFADIVN
+373 
-381 AIHKVQEEM
+381 
-390 GIAGTASG
+390 
-398 EAANT
+398 T
-403 IEGSTAMAK
+403 IEGSTASMK
-412 AAWENL
+412 AAWQNL

-440 FTAGRNIIPR
+440 FTAGWNIIPR

-459 TATVEAISYLR
+459 TATAEAISYLR

-495 AIGANM
+495 AIGASM

-551 TGKIS
+551 TGQIS

-625 ASKARLEAFSS
+625 ASKARLEMFTS

-713 VGSAFTSQIEVAKM
+713 VGSAFTSQIEVVKM
-727 SWDDFMGNLKG
+727 SWDGLMGNLHG
-738 NTEVLQQIDEDFAFV
+738 NTEVLQQIDEDFAFIR
-753 SEKADLAGIS
+753 EKADLAGVSI
-763 VDGLSQYLASMSTGE
+763 DGLGKYLASMSDGE
-778 QAGFLAGLRDELEDM
+778 KAGFLAGVRKELEDM
-793 SGGTDGLSKK
+793 SGGTDGLSRKF
-803 LAELMDNVSAYE
+803 ATLMDGISAYE
-815 AAGAETSD
+815 AAGTETSD

-847 GDLDQEAEATEAAT
+847 GDLDQEAAATEAAT

-874 TPGVLAKLDSLASQM
+874 TPGVLDKLDSLASQM

-943 ARAYRAGES
+943 ARAYRAGKS

-961 DGAGFSGGSRGVTI
+961 DGVGFAGGGRGVTI
-975 IQNIQSVAQTPVELA
+975 IQNINSPVQSEVELA

>member
-1 MGRINVFTLEAS
+1 MAANVFELFATIS
-13 ITLDA
+13 LDTDE
-18 SSYESEMAK
+18 YERK
-27 AAKTAKDTGNA
+27 LKD
-38 VSTSSSAME
+38 S
-47 SAMIKVPVAADKV
+47 
-60 AKGMENLGKSTT
+60 
-72 KASDG
+72 
-77 IDGVKKT
+77 
-84 TEETKKPL
+84 
-92 GEIPPLTQKVKSA
+92 
-105 FEKLSESVTKQASDL
+105 
-120 DELKAKYASLYL
+120 
-132 EQGEES
+132 
-138 AEAQEVARQIT
+138 
-149 ELSTSLGENK
+149 ENK
-159 AKISEAVDAA
+159 
-169 NKFDTTMHDTSE
+169 TS
-181 AVDDV
+181 
-186 AEAVEDAGDKT
+186 T
-197 NLFADIL
+197 FADVL

-210 GAIISG
+210 GAIIAG

-230 AYTSYAQHEQL
+230 AYTSYARYEQL
-241 TDGIKKLYG
+241 AGGAQLMFG
-250 DAAQAVISN
+250 DAYDFVAEKARN
-259 ANGAYK
+259 AYK
-265 SAQMS
+265 TVQMS
-270 ANSYMSNIMG
+270 QNDYLQQVNGFATGLKTALGGNVQAAAELADKVITAEADVVAATGNSQEAVQNAFNGIMKSNYTMLDNLQLGIAPTKEG
-280 FSAALVESLNKD
+280 FQQLIDKVNEWNAENGEATSYTIDNLADCQAALVDYIEMQGLAGYAAN
-292 QKEAAK
+292 EAA
-298 VADTALR
+298 
-305 DVADNA
+305 
-311 NAFGKYTVEELA
+311 G
-323 GVYQALAKGQY
+323 
-334 QTLDNL
+334 
-340 MLGFAGTKEG
+340 
-350 LQQLLDKANEL
+350 
-361 NEEQGIHTQYSI
+361 
-373 NNFADIVN
+373 
-381 AIHKVQEEM
+381 
-390 GIAGTASG
+390 
-398 EAANT
+398 T
-403 IEGSTAMAK
+403 IEGSTASMK
-412 AAWENL
+412 AAWQNL
-418 ATGMADSSADMEG
+418 ATGMADSNADMEG

-440 FTAGRNIIPR
+440 FTAGKNIIPR

-495 AIGANM
+495 AIGASM

-551 TGKIS
+551 TGQIS

-676 KPVNVIKAA
+676 KPANVIKAA

-691 TAQSILED
+691 AAQSILED

-713 VGSAFTSQIEVAKM
+713 VGSAFTSQIEVVKM
-727 SWDDFMGNLKG
+727 SWDGLMGNLHG
-738 NTEVLQQIDEDFAFV
+738 NTEVLQQIDEDFAFIR
-753 SEKADLAGIS
+753 EKADLAGVSI
-763 VDGLSQYLASMSTGE
+763 DGLGKYLASMSDGE
-778 QAGFLAGLRDELEDM
+778 KAGFLAGVREELEDM
-793 SGGTDGLSKK
+793 SGGTDGLSRKF
-803 LAELMDNVSAYE
+803 AELMDNVSAYE

-847 GDLDQEAEATEAAT
+847 GDLDQEAAATEAAT

-874 TPGVLAKLDSLASQM
+874 TPGVLDKLDSLASQM

-943 ARAYRAGES
+943 ARAYRAGKS
-952 AGASGGADY
+952 AGASGGVDY
-961 DGAGFSGGSRGVTI
+961 DGVGFAGGGRGVTI
-975 IQNIQSVAQTPVELA
+975 IQNINSPVQSEVELA

>member
-1 MGRINVFTLEAS
+1 MGANVFELFATIS
-13 ITLDA
+13 LDTDE
-18 SSYESEMAK
+18 YERK
-27 AAKTAKDTGNA
+27 LKD
-38 VSTSSSAME
+38 S
-47 SAMIKVPVAADKV
+47 
-60 AKGMENLGKSTT
+60 
-72 KASDG
+72 
-77 IDGVKKT
+77 
-84 TEETKKPL
+84 
-92 GEIPPLTQKVKSA
+92 
-105 FEKLSESVTKQASDL
+105 
-120 DELKAKYASLYL
+120 
-132 EQGEES
+132 
-138 AEAQEVARQIT
+138 
-149 ELSTSLGENK
+149 ENK
-159 AKISEAVDAA
+159 
-169 NKFDTTMHDTSE
+169 TS
-181 AVDDV
+181 
-186 AEAVEDAGDKT
+186 T
-197 NLFADIL
+197 FADVL

-210 GAIISG
+210 GAIIAG

-230 AYTSYAQHEQL
+230 AYTSYARYEQL
-241 TDGIKKLYG
+241 AGGAQLMFG
-250 DAAQAVISN
+250 DAYDFVAEKAKN
-259 ANGAYK
+259 AYK
-265 SAQMS
+265 TVQMS
-270 ANSYMSNIMG
+270 QNDYLQQVNGFATGLKTALGGNVQAAAELADKVITAEADVVAATGNTQEAVQNAFNGIMKSNFTMLDNLQLGITPTKEG
-280 FSAALVESLNKD
+280 FQQLIDKVNEWNAENGEATAYTIDNLADCQAALVDYIEMQGLAGYAAN
-292 QKEAAK
+292 EAA
-298 VADTALR
+298 
-305 DVADNA
+305 
-311 NAFGKYTVEELA
+311 G
-323 GVYQALAKGQY
+323 
-334 QTLDNL
+334 
-340 MLGFAGTKEG
+340 
-350 LQQLLDKANEL
+350 
-361 NEEQGIHTQYSI
+361 
-373 NNFADIVN
+373 
-381 AIHKVQEEM
+381 
-390 GIAGTASG
+390 
-398 EAANT
+398 T
-403 IEGSTAMAK
+403 IEGSTASMK
-412 AAWENL
+412 AAWQNL

-431 LTKDFVDSV
+431 LTQDFVDSV
-440 FTAGRNIIPR
+440 FTAGKNIIPR

-501 AGKAIA
+501 AGKSIA
-507 NIATIFTAN
+507 NIATVFTAN

-551 TGKIS
+551 TGQIS

-564 WNTAINAN
+564 WNTAIKAN

-584 AIGIGKATKAHKDFV
+584 AIGIGKATKAHKEFV

-617 ELEQQYEE
+617 ELKKQYEE
-625 ASKARLEAFSS
+625 ASKARLEMVSS

-646 MERLAEAIKQAKQNL
+646 MERLAEAIKQAEQNL

-676 KPVNVIKAA
+676 KPANVIKAA

-691 TAQSILED
+691 AAQSILED

-793 SGGTDGLSKK
+793 SGGTEGLSKK

-815 AAGAETSD
+815 AAGTETSD

-847 GDLDQEAEATEAAT
+847 GDLDQEAAATEAAT

-874 TPGVLAKLDSLASQM
+874 TPGVLDKLDSLASQM
-889 KSRLTNSFAN
+889 KSRLTNSFAS

-911 NVPGAKSGLDYVPY
+911 NIPGAKSGLDYVPY

-934 GEKVLTAEE
+934 GETVLTAEE
-943 ARAYRAGES
+943 ARAYKAGKS
-952 AGASGGADY
+952 AGASGGVDY
-961 DGAGFSGGSRGVTI
+961 DGAGFAGGSRGVTI

>member
-197 NLFADIL
+197 NLFADVL

-210 GAIISG
+210 GAIIAG

-440 FTAGRNIIPR
+440 FTAGKNIIPR

-495 AIGANM
+495 AIGASM

-551 TGKIS
+551 TGQIS

-625 ASKARLEAFSS
+625 ASKARLEMFTS

-793 SGGTDGLSKK
+793 SGGTEGLSKK

-815 AAGAETSD
+815 AAGTETSD

>member
-1 MGRINVFTLEAS
+1 MAANVFELFATIS
-13 ITLDA
+13 LDTDE
-18 SSYESEMAK
+18 YERK
-27 AAKTAKDTGNA
+27 LKD
-38 VSTSSSAME
+38 S
-47 SAMIKVPVAADKV
+47 
-60 AKGMENLGKSTT
+60 
-72 KASDG
+72 
-77 IDGVKKT
+77 
-84 TEETKKPL
+84 
-92 GEIPPLTQKVKSA
+92 
-105 FEKLSESVTKQASDL
+105 
-120 DELKAKYASLYL
+120 
-132 EQGEES
+132 
-138 AEAQEVARQIT
+138 
-149 ELSTSLGENK
+149 ENK
-159 AKISEAVDAA
+159 
-169 NKFDTTMHDTSE
+169 TS
-181 AVDDV
+181 
-186 AEAVEDAGDKT
+186 T
-197 NLFADIL
+197 FADVL

-210 GAIISG
+210 GAIIAG

-230 AYTSYAQHEQL
+230 AYTSYARYEQL
-241 TDGIKKLYG
+241 AGGAQLMFG
-250 DAAQAVISN
+250 DAYDFVAEKARN
-259 ANGAYK
+259 AYK
-265 SAQMS
+265 TVQMS
-270 ANSYMSNIMG
+270 QNDYLQQVNGFATGLKTALGGNVQAAAELADKVITAEADVVAATGNTQEAVQNAFNGIMKSNYTMLDNLQLGIAPTKEG
-280 FSAALVESLNKD
+280 FQQLIDKVNEWNAENGEATAYTIDNLADCQAALVDYIEMQGLAGYAAN
-292 QKEAAK
+292 EAA
-298 VADTALR
+298 
-305 DVADNA
+305 
-311 NAFGKYTVEELA
+311 G
-323 GVYQALAKGQY
+323 
-334 QTLDNL
+334 
-340 MLGFAGTKEG
+340 
-350 LQQLLDKANEL
+350 
-361 NEEQGIHTQYSI
+361 
-373 NNFADIVN
+373 
-381 AIHKVQEEM
+381 
-390 GIAGTASG
+390 
-398 EAANT
+398 T
-403 IEGSTAMAK
+403 IEGSTASMK
-412 AAWENL
+412 AAWQNL

-459 TATVEAISYLR
+459 TATAEAISYLR
-470 ETNSAIDLLVTAFEF
+470 ETNGAIDLLVTAFEF

-495 AIGANM
+495 AIGVNM

-531 VAEAT
+531 VA
-536 LNGVFSVSEIAVGVL
+536 
-551 TGKIS
+551 
-556 LATAAQYA
+556 
-564 WNTAINAN
+564 
-572 PIGLIAAAVAAL
+572 AL
-584 AIGIGKATKAHKDFV
+584 AIGIGKATKAHKEYV

-610 EARAKVE
+610 EAKAKLDELKAKYE
-617 ELEQQYEE
+617 ELVAAQNELYKYNPTQWRP
-625 ASKARLEAFSS
+625 SKEMQEY
-636 DAGFSGDTVE
+636 GD
-646 MERLAEAIKQAKQNL
+646 AIKDAEQNL

-676 KPVNVIKAA
+676 KPANVIKAA

-691 TAQSILED
+691 AAQSILED

-713 VGSAFTSQIEVAKM
+713 VGSAFTSQIEVVKM
-727 SWDDFMGNLKG
+727 SWNDFMGNLKG

-753 SEKADLAGIS
+753 SEKADLAGVSI
-763 VDGLSQYLASMSTGE
+763 DGLAQYLASMSTGE

-793 SGGTDGLSKK
+793 SGGTEGLSKK

-815 AAGAETSD
+815 AAGTETSD

-847 GDLDQEAEATEAAT
+847 GDLDQEAAATEAAT

-961 DGAGFSGGSRGVTI
+961 DGAGGFGGSRGVTI

>member
-1 MGRINVFTLEAS
+1 MSQNDYLQQVNGFATGL
-13 ITLDA
+13 
-18 SSYESEMAK
+18 
-27 AAKTAKDTGNA
+27 KTALGGNVQA
-38 VSTSSSAME
+38 AAE
-47 SAMIKVPVAADKV
+47 LADKV
-60 AKGMENLGKSTT
+60 IT
-72 KASDG
+72 
-77 IDGVKKT
+77 
-84 TEETKKPL
+84 
-92 GEIPPLTQKVKSA
+92 
-105 FEKLSESVTKQASDL
+105 
-120 DELKAKYASLYL
+120 
-132 EQGEES
+132 
-138 AEAQEVARQIT
+138 AEADVVAATGNSQ
-149 ELSTSLGENK
+149 
-159 AKISEAVDAA
+159 EAVQNAF
-169 NKFDTTMHDTSE
+169 NGIMKSNYTMLDNLQLGIAPTKEGFQQLIDKVNEWNAENGEATSYTI
-181 AVDDV
+181 D
-186 AEAVEDAGDKT
+186 
-197 NLFADIL
+197 
-204 KANLAS
+204 NLA
-210 GAIISG
+210 
-216 VKKLAGVV
+216 
-224 ADVGKA
+224 DC
-230 AYTSYAQHEQL
+230 Q
-241 TDGIKKLYG
+241 
-250 DAAQAVISN
+250 
-259 ANGAYK
+259 
-265 SAQMS
+265 
-270 ANSYMSNIMG
+270 
-280 FSAALVESLNKD
+280 AALVDYIEMQGLAGYAAN
-292 QKEAAK
+292 EAA
-298 VADTALR
+298 
-305 DVADNA
+305 
-311 NAFGKYTVEELA
+311 G
-323 GVYQALAKGQY
+323 
-334 QTLDNL
+334 
-340 MLGFAGTKEG
+340 
-350 LQQLLDKANEL
+350 
-361 NEEQGIHTQYSI
+361 
-373 NNFADIVN
+373 
-381 AIHKVQEEM
+381 
-390 GIAGTASG
+390 
-398 EAANT
+398 T
-403 IEGSTAMAK
+403 IEGSTASMK
-412 AAWENL
+412 AAWQNL
-418 ATGMADSSADMEG
+418 ATGMADSNADMEG

-440 FTAGRNIIPR
+440 FTAGKNIIPR

-495 AIGANM
+495 AIGASM

-551 TGKIS
+551 TGQIS

-676 KPVNVIKAA
+676 KPANVIKAA

-691 TAQSILED
+691 AAQSILED

-713 VGSAFTSQIEVAKM
+713 VGSAFTSQIEVVKM
-727 SWDDFMGNLKG
+727 SWDGLMGNLHG
-738 NTEVLQQIDEDFAFV
+738 NTEVLQQIDEDFAFIR
-753 SEKADLAGIS
+753 EKADLAGVSI
-763 VDGLSQYLASMSTGE
+763 DGLGKYLASMSDGE
-778 QAGFLAGLRDELEDM
+778 KAGFLAGVRKELEDM
-793 SGGTDGLSKK
+793 SGGTDGLSRKF
-803 LAELMDNVSAYE
+803 ATLMDGISAYE
-815 AAGAETSD
+815 AAGTETSD

-847 GDLDQEAEATEAAT
+847 GDLDQEAAATEAAT

-874 TPGVLAKLDSLASQM
+874 TPGVLDKLDSLASQM

-943 ARAYRAGES
+943 ARAYRAGKS

-961 DGAGFSGGSRGVTI
+961 GGAGFSGGSRGVTI

>member
-1 MGRINVFTLEAS
+1 MAANVFELFATIS
-13 ITLDA
+13 LDTDE
-18 SSYESEMAK
+18 YERK
-27 AAKTAKDTGNA
+27 LKD
-38 VSTSSSAME
+38 S
-47 SAMIKVPVAADKV
+47 
-60 AKGMENLGKSTT
+60 
-72 KASDG
+72 
-77 IDGVKKT
+77 
-84 TEETKKPL
+84 
-92 GEIPPLTQKVKSA
+92 
-105 FEKLSESVTKQASDL
+105 
-120 DELKAKYASLYL
+120 
-132 EQGEES
+132 
-138 AEAQEVARQIT
+138 
-149 ELSTSLGENK
+149 ENK
-159 AKISEAVDAA
+159 
-169 NKFDTTMHDTSE
+169 TS
-181 AVDDV
+181 
-186 AEAVEDAGDKT
+186 T
-197 NLFADIL
+197 FADVL

-210 GAIISG
+210 GAIIAG

-230 AYTSYAQHEQL
+230 AYTSYARYEQL
-241 TDGIKKLYG
+241 AGGAQLMFG
-250 DAAQAVISN
+250 DAYDFVAEKARN
-259 ANGAYK
+259 AYK
-265 SAQMS
+265 TVQMS
-270 ANSYMSNIMG
+270 QNDYLQQVNGFATGLKTALGGNVQAAAELADKVITAEADVVAATGNSQEAVQNAFNGIMKSNYTMLDNLQLGIAPTKEG
-280 FSAALVESLNKD
+280 FQQLIDKVNEWNAENGEATSYTIDNLADCQAALVDYIEMQGLAGYAAN
-292 QKEAAK
+292 EAA
-298 VADTALR
+298 
-305 DVADNA
+305 
-311 NAFGKYTVEELA
+311 G
-323 GVYQALAKGQY
+323 
-334 QTLDNL
+334 
-340 MLGFAGTKEG
+340 
-350 LQQLLDKANEL
+350 
-361 NEEQGIHTQYSI
+361 
-373 NNFADIVN
+373 
-381 AIHKVQEEM
+381 
-390 GIAGTASG
+390 
-398 EAANT
+398 T
-403 IEGSTAMAK
+403 IEGSTASMK
-412 AAWENL
+412 AAWQNL
-418 ATGMADSSADMEG
+418 ATGMADSNADMEG

-440 FTAGRNIIPR
+440 FTAGKNIIPR

-495 AIGANM
+495 AIGASM

-551 TGKIS
+551 TGQIS

-676 KPVNVIKAA
+676 KPANVIKAA

-691 TAQSILED
+691 AAQSILED

-738 NTEVLQQIDEDFAFV
+738 NTEVLQQIDEDFAFI

-793 SGGTDGLSKK
+793 SGGTEGLSKK

-847 GDLDQEAEATEAAT
+847 GDLDQEAAAIEAAT

-874 TPGVLAKLDSLASQM
+874 TPGVLDKLDSLASQM

-899 YTLTIKANIKGS
+899 YTLTIQANIKGS

-943 ARAYRAGES
+943 ARAYRSEKS

-961 DGAGFSGGSRGVTI
+961 DGVGFSGGSRGVTI

>member
-1 MGRINVFTLEAS
+1 MAANVFELFATIS
-13 ITLDA
+13 LDTDE
-18 SSYESEMAK
+18 YERK
-27 AAKTAKDTGNA
+27 LKD
-38 VSTSSSAME
+38 S
-47 SAMIKVPVAADKV
+47 
-60 AKGMENLGKSTT
+60 
-72 KASDG
+72 
-77 IDGVKKT
+77 
-84 TEETKKPL
+84 
-92 GEIPPLTQKVKSA
+92 
-105 FEKLSESVTKQASDL
+105 
-120 DELKAKYASLYL
+120 
-132 EQGEES
+132 
-138 AEAQEVARQIT
+138 
-149 ELSTSLGENK
+149 ENK
-159 AKISEAVDAA
+159 
-169 NKFDTTMHDTSE
+169 TS
-181 AVDDV
+181 
-186 AEAVEDAGDKT
+186 T
-197 NLFADIL
+197 FADVL

-210 GAIISG
+210 GAIIAG

-230 AYTSYAQHEQL
+230 AYTSYARYEQL
-241 TDGIKKLYG
+241 AGGAQLMFG
-250 DAAQAVISN
+250 DAYDFVAEKARN
-259 ANGAYK
+259 AYETV
-265 SAQMS
+265 QMS
-270 ANSYMSNIMG
+270 QNDYLQQVNGFATGMKTALGGNVQAAAELADKVITAEADVVAATGNTQEAVQNAFNGIMKSNFTMLDNLQLGITPTKEG
-280 FSAALVESLNKD
+280 FQQLIDKVNEWNAENGEATAYTIDNLADCQAALVDYIEMQGLAGYAAN
-292 QKEAAK
+292 EAA
-298 VADTALR
+298 
-305 DVADNA
+305 
-311 NAFGKYTVEELA
+311 G
-323 GVYQALAKGQY
+323 
-334 QTLDNL
+334 
-340 MLGFAGTKEG
+340 
-350 LQQLLDKANEL
+350 
-361 NEEQGIHTQYSI
+361 
-373 NNFADIVN
+373 
-381 AIHKVQEEM
+381 
-390 GIAGTASG
+390 
-398 EAANT
+398 T
-403 IEGSTAMAK
+403 IEGSTASMK
-412 AAWENL
+412 AAWQNL

-440 FTAGRNIIPR
+440 FTAGKNIIPR

-459 TATVEAISYLR
+459 TATAEAISYLR
-470 ETNSAIDLLVTAFEF
+470 ETNGAIDLLVTAFEF

-495 AIGANM
+495 AIGVNM

-551 TGKIS
+551 TGQIS

-584 AIGIGKATKAHKDFV
+584 AIGIGKATKAHKAFV

-625 ASKARLEAFSS
+625 ASKARLEMVTS

-646 MERLAEAIKQAKQNL
+646 MERLSEAIKQAKQNL

-676 KPVNVIKAA
+676 KPANVIKAA

-691 TAQSILED
+691 AAQSILED

-713 VGSAFTSQIEVAKM
+713 VGSAFTSQIEIAKM

-793 SGGTDGLSKK
+793 SGGTEGLSKK

-815 AAGAETSD
+815 AAGTETSD

-847 GDLDQEAEATEAAT
+847 GDLDQEAAATEAAT

-943 ARAYRAGES
+943 ARAYRAEES

>member
-1 MGRINVFTLEAS
+1 MAANVFELFATIS
-13 ITLDA
+13 LDTDE
-18 SSYESEMAK
+18 YERK
-27 AAKTAKDTGNA
+27 LKD
-38 VSTSSSAME
+38 S
-47 SAMIKVPVAADKV
+47 
-60 AKGMENLGKSTT
+60 
-72 KASDG
+72 
-77 IDGVKKT
+77 
-84 TEETKKPL
+84 
-92 GEIPPLTQKVKSA
+92 
-105 FEKLSESVTKQASDL
+105 
-120 DELKAKYASLYL
+120 
-132 EQGEES
+132 
-138 AEAQEVARQIT
+138 
-149 ELSTSLGENK
+149 ENK
-159 AKISEAVDAA
+159 
-169 NKFDTTMHDTSE
+169 TS
-181 AVDDV
+181 
-186 AEAVEDAGDKT
+186 T
-197 NLFADIL
+197 FADVL

-210 GAIISG
+210 GAIIAG

-230 AYTSYAQHEQL
+230 AYTSYARYEQL
-241 TDGIKKLYG
+241 AGGAQLMFG
-250 DAAQAVISN
+250 DAYDFVAEKARN
-259 ANGAYK
+259 AYK
-265 SAQMS
+265 TVQMS
-270 ANSYMSNIMG
+270 QNDYLQQVNGFATGLKTALGGNVQAAAKLADKVITAEADVVAATGTTQEAVQNAFNGIMKSNYTMLDNLQLGITPTKEG
-280 FSAALVESLNKD
+280 FQQLIDKVNEWNAETGEATAYTIDNLADCQAALVDYIEMQGLSNYAAE
-292 QKEAAK
+292 EAA
-298 VADTALR
+298 R
-305 DVADNA
+305 
-311 NAFGKYTVEELA
+311 
-323 GVYQALAKGQY
+323 
-334 QTLDNL
+334 
-340 MLGFAGTKEG
+340 
-350 LQQLLDKANEL
+350 
-361 NEEQGIHTQYSI
+361 
-373 NNFADIVN
+373 
-381 AIHKVQEEM
+381 
-390 GIAGTASG
+390 
-398 EAANT
+398 T
-403 IEGSTAMAK
+403 IEGSTASMK
-412 AAWENL
+412 AAWQNL

-431 LTKDFVDSV
+431 LTQDFVDSV
-440 FTAGRNIIPR
+440 FTAGKNIIPR

-564 WNTAINAN
+564 WNTAITAN
-572 PIGLIAAAVAAL
+572 PLGVLAAAVAAL

-676 KPVNVIKAA
+676 KPANVIKAA

-691 TAQSILED
+691 AAQSILED

-713 VGSAFTSQIEVAKM
+713 VGSAFTSQIEVVKM

-738 NTEVLQQIDEDFAFV
+738 NTEVLQQIDEDFAFI

-763 VDGLSQYLASMSTGE
+763 IDGLAQYLASMSTGE
-778 QAGFLAGLRDELEDM
+778 KAGFLAGAREELEDM
-793 SGGTDGLSKK
+793 SGGVDGLRGK
-803 LAELMDNVSAYE
+803 LATLMDGVSAYE
-815 AAGAETSD
+815 AAGTESTD
-823 GLALAVENVNA
+823 GLALAVENVKA

-847 GDLDQEAEATEAAT
+847 GDLDQEAAATEAAT
-861 NTMSGLVAGIDSS
+861 NTMSGVVAGIDSS

-952 AGASGGADY
+952 AGASDGADY
-961 DGAGFSGGSRGVTI
+961 DGVGFSGGSRGVTI

>member
-1 MGRINVFTLEAS
+1 MAANVFELFATIS
-13 ITLDA
+13 LDTDE
-18 SSYESEMAK
+18 YERK
-27 AAKTAKDTGNA
+27 LKD
-38 VSTSSSAME
+38 S
-47 SAMIKVPVAADKV
+47 
-60 AKGMENLGKSTT
+60 
-72 KASDG
+72 
-77 IDGVKKT
+77 
-84 TEETKKPL
+84 
-92 GEIPPLTQKVKSA
+92 
-105 FEKLSESVTKQASDL
+105 
-120 DELKAKYASLYL
+120 
-132 EQGEES
+132 
-138 AEAQEVARQIT
+138 
-149 ELSTSLGENK
+149 ENK
-159 AKISEAVDAA
+159 
-169 NKFDTTMHDTSE
+169 TS
-181 AVDDV
+181 
-186 AEAVEDAGDKT
+186 T
-197 NLFADIL
+197 FADVL

-210 GAIISG
+210 GAIIAG

-230 AYTSYAQHEQL
+230 AYTSYARYEQL
-241 TDGIKKLYG
+241 AGGAQLMFG
-250 DAAQAVISN
+250 DAYDFVAEKARN
-259 ANGAYK
+259 AYK
-265 SAQMS
+265 TVQMS
-270 ANSYMSNIMG
+270 QNDYLQQVNGFATGLKTALGGNVQAAAELADKVITAEADVVAATGNTQEAVQNAFNGIMKSNFTMLDNLQLGITPTKEG
-280 FSAALVESLNKD
+280 FQQLIDKVNEWNAENGEATAYTIDNLADCQAALVDYIEMQGLAGYAAN
-292 QKEAAK
+292 EAA
-298 VADTALR
+298 
-305 DVADNA
+305 
-311 NAFGKYTVEELA
+311 G
-323 GVYQALAKGQY
+323 
-334 QTLDNL
+334 
-340 MLGFAGTKEG
+340 
-350 LQQLLDKANEL
+350 
-361 NEEQGIHTQYSI
+361 
-373 NNFADIVN
+373 
-381 AIHKVQEEM
+381 
-390 GIAGTASG
+390 
-398 EAANT
+398 T
-403 IEGSTAMAK
+403 IEGSAASMK
-412 AAWENL
+412 AAWQNL
-418 ATGMADSSADMEG
+418 ATGMADSNADMEG
-431 LTKDFVDSV
+431 LTQDFVDSV

-507 NIATIFTAN
+507 NIATVFTAN

-551 TGKIS
+551 TGQIS

-564 WNTAINAN
+564 WNTAIKAN

-584 AIGIGKATKAHKDFV
+584 AIGIGKVTKAHKEFV

-617 ELEQQYEE
+617 ELKKQYEE
-625 ASKARLEAFSS
+625 ASKARLEMFSS

-646 MERLAEAIKQAKQNL
+646 MERLAEAIKQAEQNL

-713 VGSAFTSQIEVAKM
+713 VGSAFTSQIEVVKM

-803 LAELMDNVSAYE
+803 LSELMDNVSAYE
-815 AAGAETSD
+815 AAGTETSD

-847 GDLDQEAEATEAAT
+847 GDLDQEAAATEAAT

-874 TPGVLAKLDSLASQM
+874 TPGVLDKLDSLASQM

-911 NVPGAKSGLDYVPY
+911 NIPGAKSGLDYVPY

-934 GEKVLTAEE
+934 GEKVLTAKE
-943 ARAYRAGES
+943 ARAYRAGKS

-961 DGAGFSGGSRGVTI
+961 DGAGFAGGGRGVTI
-975 IQNIQSVAQTPVELA
+975 IQNINSPVQSEVELA